1 MSYLQIVR
9 HLLIFAVMNSRPTM
23 EAIFEKRARSIYELL
38 DKGNMKRAI
47 QDCDKFIKKYPQAP
61 IAKALKTLCLI
72 RHGRSG
78 ETDKLIEACFQC
90 GPIDQLAMQALS
102 YCFRELGKPNMLVV
116 LYQRMLDQ
124 NPNNEEYMASLSL
137 SHGRAGD
144 FKMFGLQAMQLYKQV
159 PNERYYFWSVM
170 SNVFQA
176 HGQSESAMTVHLPL
190 AQKMTVKYI
199 KEHRNN
205 INDNII
211 QLYLF
216 ILKMGSHHN
225 EALRFL
231 QSDLIQPEIHSKI
244 YLAEEQLAAWERL
257 GRHEEAFEF
266 SKERIRMKKSDG
278 WPLWNKMIDNFLCLL
293 EANQERRK
301 RLFENFIEFFDERI
315 EERSTHLA
323 KLYLVEK
330 LIEKNLATVD
340 ELESFKLDVPAKLI
354 AKYFEAF
361 AHKPC
366 FFDDVRPFLKLV
378 IKSERND
385 FVSELAK
392 IAGDLPITFHDS
404 QIEMSFVKN
413 QEVVQKHVHLLHI
426 CSVVGCYSNLSTP
439 DLLQFSKQLLILF
452 DRARRYNTTQSHSSA
467 YPSDGYLSLAVH
479 FIWLLYIMK
488 QDDHW
493 LYRLAIL
500 LEQRLSLGKPNY
512 EFVFRLSKVYSL
524 LGCPGAL
531 LRVFNGSDIKMIM
544 MESLW
549 YMMNDQLTPWGFYRE
564 YIMWCTSCVE
574 FYSRTSRDVLDN
586 MVVALREG
594 NYMKSIEL
602 FRFRDAYDVSANNL
616 LCRVRRQYYHL
627 ISEFQDFETLRESFL
642 RAMTKDML
650 FDGER
655 IQLFYFNDRLSWL
668 DTVDRRD
675 HCVVS
680 QYLSLEELDSFHN
693 WNKCV
698 FAQMMIQTTL
708 QWTVLRLFCSLHELY
723 TLAEESS
730 FCEIQADPSSAGTN
744 DQTLYMAH
752 LKEDEPRPLRNAF
765 YHASQMRPIYADGVS
780 LDETQYEMVMYGSP
794 VCYFGLYCRG
804 HYFDLFELVLQTCLQ
819 YVQKAWLLVR
829 GVEAED
835 PRLKEDSLIFPKLD
849 NLKERMRT
857 MFCDHQFKENSDL
870 FPHMQLVHISFLLE
884 TFSLCMLVC
893 LAAKSIATLIYPHV
907 TKKTKKKN
915 FEGRTGLAQL
925 NENFAD
931 FCNVIALGTDT
942 PFQMIADM
950 QDLLEAESPLLRRS
964 CAKWSETMDMRRS
977 ASLFE
982 TNLRESY
989 SKSLKYMFLL
999 STNHHSMAAML
1010 LRSRGGGGGGTG
1022 GGGHVFFEIFI
1033 FYNSTYTYHAKSSNL
1048 HNSLTMIGVQSC
1060 SLATSAVVEQLY
1072 RAVLSSDLEMLCSS
1086 GQFSVANLSMVY
1098 PYLLTRVFGVDI
1110 GRALSHEGKNLL
1122 NKLVVDK
1129 RALDVF
1135 HMKLA
1140 SVETTSKVE
1149 PQQSVVESTTG
1160 TAGVGGG
1167 LHFENCTPS
1176 EKLMLVRC
1184 EVAKAISAWH
1194 HARRTGTPVKQRSYC
1209 AADSEQLV
1217 DDFCDALFMLC
1228 YGNFGFCVDLH
1239 ILPEVLLLYHNGPLI
1254 VQRLTMNGLYS
1265 VGEVADLMIRNAETS
1280 AEAYEERMWLII
1292 RREKTLQYLCAL
1304 APECSSLLIRSAVE
1318 QLKLLGFVLQASMC
1332 YYSFEKLLSTLLQ
1345 LIENN
1350 ETLLWFFQFVKLS
1363 QKPFNRYEPI
1373 LTQLKAHLLCQMET
1387 LASAAASND
1396 DTLPIGDLSLA
1407 LNSIKLFTKLRF
1419 LVGLRWTDD
1428 ECRVMMK
1435 LLLKKA
1441 EISTI
1446 GAQFHALGLVALIAF
1461 GCQQNDFITNFSD
1474 QLNQWFQYLIAREE
1488 DFDKCLSKDV
1498 NSGYGDVLLL
1508 IAIHIVCKSVKD
1520 LQRIVKRGLNIHVSV
1535 LPKHLDRI
1543 RERLP
1548 SFISDKQFIVRQAA
1562 KVRVTRELSAKITDV
1577 LPIDCVIAL
1586 LHWRAFSRYQ
1596 VHISDWIFKQLS
1608 QCCTPISDTTV
1619 ELIEMFVHSCLN
1631 PYIENEHASSSPI
1644 INPFAESKLIAFYK
1658 ETALQTEHFV
1668 MQVLLLYY
1676 ILYYENYYNEN
1687 IRKFDLIDTIPVQ
1700 YIIIQIELHGRDYS
1714 ALFIKILKCAV
1725 NLYSYLI
1732 FPMCLKIPRLA
1743 SDVPI
1748 PSVDAIREG
1757 LYLTCPH
1764 SYLFSNRSV
1773 DSSILS
1779 LAARCSKKFPK
1790 KSLAMLRKLRRCNP
1804 GGLFELLPELTN
1816 YVRYLLDSD
1825 VAFALQQEYL
1835 SLWNYMELFYSRKL
1849 HGHTVASLKPSGTG
1863 AKFYSHTSLCDD
1875 IKQIVVCDVRV
1886 FKVAPIFKILLRV
1899 LHCYFSAARLALEQ
1913 KIVINALVGGG
1924 KRKSA
1929 KTSTPTGFEDS
1940 NTSVSECVRQYAILN
1955 EVICIQALLDSCMPD
1970 DEQVSIEEREVLVHL
1985 CNFLHQVFIAEP
1997 LLIKAIH
2004 HQGYSTKLISIIVR
2018 NVPSMHVCFDW
2029 IKELITMSDLQIKIF
2044 SIELLSHLCVEHP
2057 IDKAYR
2063 CAEFLLNVLYTM
2075 IDKLESKQVLRFCSK
2090 ILQATMRICRVFQ
2103 PLVLLAYK
2111 LFDKASTIVNVNCGD
2126 AVHVLPT
2133 DSELREQEEQLDE
2146 DEKQSSQDAASLD
2159 IAAAAKNNLK
2169 NEKEQ
2174 FLTQVRSA
2182 FQQFIGHGLIDIA
2195 D

>member
-1 MSYLQIVR
+1 M
-9 HLLIFAVMNSRPTM
+9 SRPTM

-38 DKGNMKRAI
+38 DKGNVKRAI
-47 QDCDKFIKKYPQAP
+47 QDSDKFIKKYPQAP
-61 IAKALKTLCLI
+61 VAKALKTLCLI
-72 RHGRSG
+72 RYGRSG
-78 ETDKLIEACFQC
+78 EADKLIEACFQC

-102 YCFRELGKPNMLVV
+102 YCFRELGKPHMLVV

-124 NPNNEEYMASLSL
+124 NPNNEDYMASLSL

-159 PNERYYFWSVM
+159 PNEKYYFWSVV
-170 SNVFQA
+170 SNVLQA
-176 HGQSESAMTVHLPL
+176 HGQSESAMTLHLPL

-231 QSDLIQPEIHSKI
+231 QSDLIQPEIHLKM
-244 YLAEEQLAAWERL
+244 YLAEEQLAVWERL
-257 GRHEEAFEF
+257 GRHEEALEF
-266 SKERIRMKKSDG
+266 SKERIRMKTDG
-278 WPLWNKMIDNFLCLL
+278 WPFWNKMIDNFLCLL
-293 EANQERRK
+293 EVNQERRK
-301 RLFENFIEFFDERI
+301 RLFENFVEFFNERI
-315 EERSTHLA
+315 EERSSHLA
-323 KLYLVEK
+323 RLYLVEK

-378 IKSERND
+378 TESEKND

-392 IAGDLPITFHDS
+392 IVGDLPITFHDS
-404 QIEMSFVKN
+404 QIDMSFTKN
-413 QEVVQKHVHLLHI
+413 QDDVQRHVHLLHI
-426 CSVVGCYSNLSTP
+426 CSVIGCYANLSA
-439 DLLQFSKQLLILF
+439 LELVQFSKQLLILF
-452 DRARRYNTTQSHSSA
+452 ERARRSNATQNSSGI

-493 LYRLAIL
+493 LYRLAVL
-500 LEQRLSLGKPNY
+500 LEQRLSFGKPNY
-512 EFVFRLSKVYSL
+512 EFVFRLTKIYSL

-531 LRVFNGSDIKMIM
+531 LRVFNGSDIKLIM
-544 MESLW
+544 MESL

-564 YIMWCTSCVE
+564 YVMWCTNCVE
-574 FYSRTSRDVLDN
+574 FYSRASRDIMDN
-586 MVVALREG
+586 MLVALREG
-594 NYMKSIEL
+594 NYLKSIEI
-602 FRFRDAYDVSANNL
+602 FRFRDAYEVSANSL
-616 LCRVRRQYYHL
+616 FCRIRRQYYHL
-627 ISEFQDFETLRESFL
+627 ISEFQDFETLRETFL
-642 RAMTKDML
+642 RAMTKDAL
-650 FDGER
+650 FAE
-655 IQLFYFNDRLSWL
+655 DRLNWL

-675 HCVVS
+675 YRVIS
-680 QYLSLEELDSFHN
+680 QYLSLEEVDSFHS

-698 FAQMMIQTTL
+698 FAQMMIQTTF

-730 FCEIQADPSSAGTN
+730 FCEIQADPASGSGSGSAGTGEP
-744 DQTLYMAH
+744 TLYMAH
-752 LKEDEPRPLRNAF
+752 LKEDEPRPLRNALH
-765 YHASQMRPIYADGVS
+765 HASQMRPIYADGIS

-804 HYFDLFELVLQTCLQ
+804 HYFDLFELVLQTCLH

-829 GVEAED
+829 GVESDD
-835 PRLKEDSLIFPKLD
+835 PRLKEDSSIFPPLD
-849 NLKERMRT
+849 NLKERLRT
-857 MFCDHQFKENSDL
+857 MFCDHQFKEDSDL

-893 LAAKSIATLIYPHV
+893 LAVKSIATLIYPHV
-907 TKKTKKKN
+907 TRKTKKKN
-915 FEGRTGLAQL
+915 SEGKSGLAQL
-925 NENFAD
+925 NDNFAD

-950 QDLLEAESPLLRRS
+950 QDLLEAESSLLRQS
-964 CAKWSETMDMRRS
+964 CTKWCEMMDMRKS
-977 ASLFE
+977 AALFE

-989 SKSLKYMFLL
+989 AKSLKYLFLL

-1010 LRSRGGGGGGTG
+1010 LRSRGAGGVATG
-1022 GGGHVFFEIFI
+1022 GVFFFI
-1033 FYNSTYTYHAKSSNL
+1033 LKNYLDFFFNL
-1048 HNSLTMIGVQSC
+1048 HTVSSFARQFFCFFLLFLFTDQLKHFSITHGLQTIIPCC
-1060 SLATSAVVEQLY
+1060 SLFFLFFIHFCNKPICKSEIVFAEVVEQLY
-1072 RAVLSSDLEMLCSS
+1072 RAVLSSDLDMLCSS
-1086 GQFSVANLSMVY
+1086 GHFSVENLSMVY
-1098 PYLLTRVFGVDI
+1098 PYLLTRVFGVDM
-1110 GRALSHEGKNLL
+1110 GRSLSPEGKNLL

-1129 RALDVF
+1129 RALEVF
-1135 HMKLA
+1135 RMKLA
-1140 SVETTSKVE
+1140 SVETPGKVQ
-1149 PQQSVVESTTG
+1149 PPMIVELT
-1160 TAGVGGG
+1160 TAGDGG

-1176 EKLMLVRC
+1176 QKLMLVRC
-1184 EVAKAISAWH
+1184 EVAKGISAWH
-1194 HARRTGTPVKQRSYC
+1194 QARRTGTPVKQRSYC
-1209 AADSEQLV
+1209 AADSERLV
-1217 DDFCDALFMLC
+1217 DDFADALFMLC
-1228 YGNFGFCVDLH
+1228 Y
-1239 ILPEVLLLYHNGPLI
+1239 
-1254 VQRLTMNGLYS
+1254 
-1265 VGEVADLMIRNAETS
+1265 VADLMIRNAETS

-1304 APECSSLLIRSAVE
+1304 TPECSSLFIRSAVE

-1373 LTQLKAHLLCQMET
+1373 LSQLKAHLLRKMES
-1387 LASAAASND
+1387 LASAAASTD
-1396 DTLPIGDLSLA
+1396 DTLLISDLSLA

-1428 ECRVMMK
+1428 ECSVMMN

-1474 QLNQWFQYLIAREE
+1474 QLNQWFQYLIAKEE

-1548 SFISDKQFIVRQAA
+1548 SIISDKQFIVRQAA

-1596 VHISDWIFKQLS
+1596 VHISDWIFKQLA
-1608 QCCTPISDTTV
+1608 QCCTPISETTV

-1631 PYIENEHASSSPI
+1631 LYIENENAPSSPV

-1668 MQVLLLYY
+1668 MQALLLYY

-1687 IRKFDLIDTIPVQ
+1687 IRKFVQ
-1700 YIIIQIELHGRDYS
+1700 YIVIQIELHGRDYS

-1732 FPMCLKIPRLA
+1732 FPLCLKIPRLA

-1748 PSVDAIREG
+1748 PSVDAIRE
-1757 LYLTCPH
+1757 
-1764 SYLFSNRSV
+1764 
-1773 DSSILS
+1773 
-1779 LAARCSKKFPK
+1779 AARCSKKFPK

-1804 GGLFELLPELTN
+1804 GGLFELLPELTD
-1816 YVRYLLDSD
+1816 YARHLLDND

-1835 SLWNYMELFYSRKL
+1835 SLWNYVELFYSRKL

-1863 AKFYSHTSLCDD
+1863 VKFYSHTSLCDD
-1875 IKQIVVCDVRV
+1875 IKQIVVCDERV

-1899 LHCYFSAARLALEQ
+1899 LHCYFSAARLAVEQ
-1913 KIVINALVGGG
+1913 KIVINTLVGGG
-1924 KRKSA
+1924 KRKPGRSC
-1929 KTSTPTGFEDS
+1929 STPAIFEEN
-1940 NTSVSECVRQYAILN
+1940 NTSVGESVRKYAILN
-1955 EVICIQALLDSCMPD
+1955 EVLCIQTLLDSCMPD
-1970 DEQVSIEEREVLVHL
+1970 NEQISIEEREVLVHL

-1997 LLIKAIH
+1997 MLIKAIH

-2029 IKELITMSDLQIKIF
+2029 IKQLITMSDLQIKIF
-2044 SIELLSHLCVEHP
+2044 SVELLSHLCVEHP
-2057 IDKAYR
+2057 IEKAYR

-2075 IDKLESKQVLRFCSK
+2075 LDKLESKQVLLFCSK
-2090 ILQATMRICRVFQ
+2090 ILQAVMRICRIFQ
-2103 PLVLLAYK
+2103 SLVVLAYK
-2111 LFDKASTIVNVNCGD
+2111 LFDKACIIVNVNCGG
-2126 AVHVLPT
+2126 AIPVLPMT
-2133 DSELREQEEQLDE
+2133 NELKKRNQVEQEHLEAEEQSLF
-2146 DEKQSSQDAASLD
+2146 DAAVSD
-2159 IAAAAKNNLK
+2159 TTIITAFQGRNLQT
-2169 NEKEQ
+2169 EKEQ
-2174 FLTQVRSA
+2174 FLIQVRSA
-2182 FQQFIGHGLIDIA
+2182 FQHFIGHVKNE
-2195 D
+2195 

>member
-1 MSYLQIVR
+1 MSYLQIVQ
-9 HLLIFAVMNSRPTM
+9 HLR
-23 EAIFEKRARSIYELL
+23 IYVTPNNGSNIRKACTIYLRYLL
-38 DKGNMKRAI
+38 DKGNVKRAI
-47 QDCDKFIKKYPQAP
+47 QDSDKFIKKYPQAP
-61 IAKALKTLCLI
+61 VAKALKTLCLI
-72 RHGRSG
+72 RYGRSG
-78 ETDKLIEACFQC
+78 EADKLIEACFQC

-102 YCFRELGKPNMLVV
+102 YCFRELGKPHMLVV

-124 NPNNEEYMASLSL
+124 NPNNEDYMASLSL

-144 FKMFGLQAMQLYKQV
+144 FKMFGLQSMQLYKQV
-159 PNERYYFWSVM
+159 PNEKYYFWSVV
-170 SNVFQA
+170 SNVLQA
-176 HGQSESAMTVHLPL
+176 HGQSESAMTLHLPL

-231 QSDLIQPEIHSKI
+231 QSDLIQPEIHLKM
-244 YLAEEQLAAWERL
+244 YLAEEQLAVWERL
-257 GRHEEAFEF
+257 GRHEEALEF
-266 SKERIRMKKSDG
+266 SKERIRMKTDG
-278 WPLWNKMIDNFLCLL
+278 WPFWNKMIDNFLCLL
-293 EANQERRK
+293 EVNQERRK
-301 RLFENFIEFFDERI
+301 RLFENFVEFFNERI
-315 EERSTHLA
+315 EERSSHLA
-323 KLYLVEK
+323 RLYLVEK

-378 IKSERND
+378 TESEKND

-392 IAGDLPITFHDS
+392 IIGDLPITFHDPH
-404 QIEMSFVKN
+404 IDMSFIKN
-413 QEVVQKHVHLLHI
+413 QDDVQRHVHLLHI
-426 CSVVGCYSNLSTP
+426 CSVIGCYANLSS
-439 DLLQFSKQLLILF
+439 LELVQFSKQLLILF
-452 DRARRYNTTQSHSSA
+452 DKARRCNTIQNSSGI

-493 LYRLAIL
+493 LYRLAVL
-500 LEQRLSLGKPNY
+500 LEQRLSFGKPNY
-512 EFVFRLSKVYSL
+512 EFVFRLTKIYSL

-531 LRVFNGSDIKMIM
+531 LRVFNGSDIKLIM
-544 MESLW
+544 MESL

-564 YIMWCTSCVE
+564 YVMWCTNCVE
-574 FYSRTSRDVLDN
+574 FYSRASRDIMDN
-586 MVVALREG
+586 MLVALREG
-594 NYMKSIEL
+594 NYLKSIEI
-602 FRFRDAYDVSANNL
+602 FRFRDAYEVSANSL
-616 LCRVRRQYYHL
+616 FCRIRRQYYHL

-642 RAMTKDML
+642 RAMTKDAL
-650 FDGER
+650 FAE
-655 IQLFYFNDRLSWL
+655 DRLNWL

-675 HCVVS
+675 YRVIS
-680 QYLSLEELDSFHN
+680 QYLSLEEVDSFHS

-698 FAQMMIQTTL
+698 FAQMMIQTTF

-730 FCEIQADPSSAGTN
+730 FCEIQADPSSGSAGTGEP
-744 DQTLYMAH
+744 TLYMAH
-752 LKEDEPRPLRNAF
+752 LKEDEPRPLRNALH
-765 YHASQMRPIYADGVS
+765 HASQMRPIYADGIS

-804 HYFDLFELVLQTCLQ
+804 HYFDLFELVLQTCLH

-829 GVEAED
+829 GVESDD
-835 PRLKEDSLIFPKLD
+835 PRLKEDSSIFPPLD
-849 NLKERMRT
+849 KLKERLRT
-857 MFCDHQFKENSDL
+857 MFCDHQFKEDSDL

-893 LAAKSIATLIYPHV
+893 LAVKSITTLIYPHV
-907 TKKTKKKN
+907 TRKTKKKN
-915 FEGRTGLAQL
+915 SEGKSGLAQL
-925 NENFAD
+925 NDNFAD

-950 QDLLEAESPLLRRS
+950 QDMLEAESSLLRHS
-964 CAKWSETMDMRRS
+964 CTKWCEMMDMRKS
-977 ASLFE
+977 AALFE

-989 SKSLKYMFLL
+989 AKSLKYLFLL

-1010 LRSRGGGGGGTG
+1010 LRSRGAGGVATG
-1022 GGGHVFFEIFI
+1022 GAE
-1033 FYNSTYTYHAKSSNL
+1033 
-1048 HNSLTMIGVQSC
+1048 
-1060 SLATSAVVEQLY
+1060 VVEQLY
-1072 RAVLSSDLEMLCSS
+1072 RAVLSSDLDVLCSS
-1086 GQFSVANLSMVY
+1086 GHFSVENLSMVY

-1110 GRALSHEGKNLL
+1110 GRSLSPEGKNLL

-1129 RALDVF
+1129 RALEVF
-1135 HMKLA
+1135 RMKLA
-1140 SVETTSKVE
+1140 SVETPGKVE
-1149 PQQSVVESTTG
+1149 PPMIVELT
-1160 TAGVGGG
+1160 TAGDGG

-1176 EKLMLVRC
+1176 QKLMLVRC
-1184 EVAKAISAWH
+1184 EVAKGISAWH
-1194 HARRTGTPVKQRSYC
+1194 QARRTGTPVKQRSYC
-1209 AADSEQLV
+1209 AADSERLV
-1217 DDFCDALFMLC
+1217 DDFADALFMLC
-1228 YGNFGFCVDLH
+1228 Y
-1239 ILPEVLLLYHNGPLI
+1239 
-1254 VQRLTMNGLYS
+1254 
-1265 VGEVADLMIRNAETS
+1265 VADLMIRNAETS

-1304 APECSSLLIRSAVE
+1304 TPECSSLFIRSAVE

-1373 LTQLKAHLLCQMET
+1373 LTQLKAHLLRKMES
-1387 LASAAASND
+1387 LASAAASTD
-1396 DTLPIGDLSLA
+1396 DTLLINDLSLA

-1428 ECRVMMK
+1428 ECSVMMN

-1446 GAQFHALGLVALIAF
+1446 GAQFHALGLVVLIAF

-1474 QLNQWFQYLIAREE
+1474 QLNQWFQYLIAKEE

-1548 SFISDKQFIVRQAA
+1548 SIISDKQFIVRQAA

-1596 VHISDWIFKQLS
+1596 VHISDWIFKQLA
-1608 QCCTPISDTTV
+1608 QCCTPISETTV

-1631 PYIENEHASSSPI
+1631 LYIENENAPSSPV

-1687 IRKFDLIDTIPVQ
+1687 IRKFVQ
-1700 YIIIQIELHGRDYS
+1700 YIVIQIELHGRDYS

-1732 FPMCLKIPRLA
+1732 FPLCLKIPRLA
-1743 SDVPI
+1743 SDVTI
-1748 PSVDAIREG
+1748 PSVDAIRE
-1757 LYLTCPH
+1757 
-1764 SYLFSNRSV
+1764 
-1773 DSSILS
+1773 
-1779 LAARCSKKFPK
+1779 AARCSKKFPK

-1804 GGLFELLPELTN
+1804 GGLFELLPELTD
-1816 YVRYLLDSD
+1816 YARHLLDND

-1835 SLWNYMELFYSRKL
+1835 SLWNYVELFYSRKL

-1863 AKFYSHTSLCDD
+1863 VKFYSHTSLCDD
-1875 IKQIVVCDVRV
+1875 IKQIVVCDERV

-1899 LHCYFSAARLALEQ
+1899 LHCYFSAARLAVEQ

-1924 KRKSA
+1924 KRKPGRSSSSPA
-1929 KTSTPTGFEDS
+1929 IFEEN
-1940 NTSVSECVRQYAILN
+1940 NTSVGESVRKYAILN
-1955 EVICIQALLDSCMPD
+1955 EVLCIQALLDSCMPEN
-1970 DEQVSIEEREVLVHL
+1970 EQISIEEREVLVHL

-1997 LLIKAIH
+1997 MLIKAIH

-2029 IKELITMSDLQIKIF
+2029 IKQLITMSDLQIKIF
-2044 SIELLSHLCVEHP
+2044 SVELLSHLCVEHP
-2057 IDKAYR
+2057 IEKAYR

-2075 IDKLESKQVLRFCSK
+2075 LDKLESKQVLLFYSK
-2090 ILQATMRICRVFQ
+2090 ILQAVMRICRIFQ
-2103 PLVLLAYK
+2103 SLVVLAYK
-2111 LFDKASTIVNVNCGD
+2111 LFDKACIIVNVNCGG
-2126 AVHVLPT
+2126 AIPVLPMT
-2133 DSELREQEEQLDE
+2133 NELKKRNQVEQGQLEAEERSLF
-2146 DEKQSSQDAASLD
+2146 DAAVSD
-2159 IAAAAKNNLK
+2159 TTIITAIQGRNLQT
-2169 NEKEQ
+2169 EKEQ
-2174 FLTQVRSA
+2174 FLIQVRSA
-2182 FQQFIGHGLIDIA
+2182 FQHFIGHGLIDIA

>member
-1 MSYLQIVR
+1 
-9 HLLIFAVMNSRPTM
+9 M
-23 EAIFEKRARSIYELL
+23 ENIETNIQTNYKYVVLANRSAFTNICHAQQWKQYSKSVHDLFTLL
-38 DKGNMKRAI
+38 DKGNVKRAI
-47 QDCDKFIKKYPQAP
+47 QDSDKFIKKYPQAP
-61 IAKALKTLCLI
+61 VAKALKTLCLI
-72 RHGRSG
+72 RYGRSG
-78 ETDKLIEACFQC
+78 EADKLIEACFQC

-102 YCFRELGKPNMLVV
+102 YCFRELGKPHMLVV

-124 NPNNEEYMASLSL
+124 NPNNEDYMASLSL

-144 FKMFGLQAMQLYKQV
+144 FKMFGLQSMQLYKQV
-159 PNERYYFWSVM
+159 PNEKYYFWSVV
-170 SNVFQA
+170 SNVLQA
-176 HGQSESAMTVHLPL
+176 HGQSESAMTLHLPL

-231 QSDLIQPEIHSKI
+231 QSDLIQPEIHLKM
-244 YLAEEQLAAWERL
+244 YLAEEQLAVWERL
-257 GRHEEAFEF
+257 GRHEEALEF
-266 SKERIRMKKSDG
+266 SKERIRMKLTLAFFLDELTDG
-278 WPLWNKMIDNFLCLL
+278 WPFWNKMIDNFLCLL
-293 EANQERRK
+293 EVNQERRK
-301 RLFENFIEFFDERI
+301 RLFENFVEFFNERI
-315 EERSTHLA
+315 EERSSHLA
-323 KLYLVEK
+323 RLYLVEK

-378 IKSERND
+378 TESEKND

-392 IAGDLPITFHDS
+392 IIGDLPITFRDS
-404 QIEMSFVKN
+404 QIDMSFIKN
-413 QEVVQKHVHLLHI
+413 QDDVQRHVHLLHI
-426 CSVVGCYSNLSTP
+426 CSVIGCYANLSS
-439 DLLQFSKQLLILF
+439 LELVQFSKQLLILF
-452 DRARRYNTTQSHSSA
+452 DRARRSNTTQNSSGI

-493 LYRLAIL
+493 LYRLAVL
-500 LEQRLSLGKPNY
+500 LEQR
-512 EFVFRLSKVYSL
+512 
-524 LGCPGAL
+524 AL
-531 LRVFNGSDIKMIM
+531 LRVFNGSDIKLIM
-544 MESLW
+544 MESL

-564 YIMWCTSCVE
+564 YVMWCTNCVE
-574 FYSRTSRDVLDN
+574 FYSRASRDIMDN
-586 MVVALREG
+586 MLVALREG
-594 NYMKSIEL
+594 NYLKSIEI
-602 FRFRDAYDVSANNL
+602 FRFRDAYEMSANNL
-616 LCRVRRQYYHL
+616 FCRIRRQYYHL
-627 ISEFQDFETLRESFL
+627 ISEFQDFETLRETFL
-642 RAMTKDML
+642 RAMIKDAL
-650 FDGER
+650 FAE
-655 IQLFYFNDRLSWL
+655 DRLNWL

-675 HCVVS
+675 YRVIS
-680 QYLSLEELDSFHN
+680 QYLSLEEVDSFHS

-698 FAQMMIQTTL
+698 FAQMMVQTTF

-730 FCEIQADPSSAGTN
+730 FCEIQADPASSSGSGSAGTGEP
-744 DQTLYMAH
+744 TLYMAH
-752 LKEDEPRPLRNAF
+752 LKEDEPRPLRNALH
-765 YHASQMRPIYADGVS
+765 HASQMRPIYADGIS

-804 HYFDLFELVLQTCLQ
+804 HYFDLFELVLQTCLH

-829 GVEAED
+829 GVESDD
-835 PRLKEDSLIFPKLD
+835 PRLKEDSSIFPPLD
-849 NLKERMRT
+849 NLKQRLRT
-857 MFCDHQFKENSDL
+857 MFCDHQFKEDSDL

-893 LAAKSIATLIYPHV
+893 LAVKSIITLIYPHV
-907 TKKTKKKN
+907 TRKTKKKN
-915 FEGRTGLAQL
+915 SEGKSGLAQL
-925 NENFAD
+925 NDNFAD

-950 QDLLEAESPLLRRS
+950 QDLLEAESSLLRQS
-964 CAKWSETMDMRRS
+964 CTKWCEMMDMRKS
-977 ASLFE
+977 AALFE

-989 SKSLKYMFLL
+989 AKSLKYLFLL

-1010 LRSRGGGGGGTG
+1010 LRSRGAGGVATG
-1022 GGGHVFFEIFI
+1022 GAYLCSFEFSDFASIYCVAYLSMVGGQ
-1033 FYNSTYTYHAKSSNL
+1033 SS
-1048 HNSLTMIGVQSC
+1048 
-1060 SLATSAVVEQLY
+1060 SAEVVEQLY
-1072 RAVLSSDLEMLCSS
+1072 RAVLSSDLDMLCSS
-1086 GQFSVANLSMVY
+1086 GHFSVENLSMVY

-1110 GRALSHEGKNLL
+1110 GRSLSPEGKNLL

-1129 RALDVF
+1129 RALEVF
-1135 HMKLA
+1135 RMKLA
-1140 SVETTSKVE
+1140 SVETPGKMEPPMIVE
-1149 PQQSVVESTTG
+1149 LT
-1160 TAGVGGG
+1160 TAGDGG

-1176 EKLMLVRC
+1176 QKLMLVRC
-1184 EVAKAISAWH
+1184 EVAKGISAWH
-1194 HARRTGTPVKQRSYC
+1194 QARRTGTPVKQRSYC
-1209 AADSEQLV
+1209 AADSERLV
-1217 DDFCDALFMLC
+1217 DDFADALFMLC
-1228 YGNFGFCVDLH
+1228 Y
-1239 ILPEVLLLYHNGPLI
+1239 
-1254 VQRLTMNGLYS
+1254 
-1265 VGEVADLMIRNAETS
+1265 VADLMIRNAETS

-1304 APECSSLLIRSAVE
+1304 TPECSSLFIRSAVE

-1373 LTQLKAHLLCQMET
+1373 LSQLKAHLLCKMES
-1387 LASAAASND
+1387 LASAAASTD
-1396 DTLPIGDLSLA
+1396 DTLLINDLSLA

-1428 ECRVMMK
+1428 ECSVMMN

-1446 GAQFHALGLVALIAF
+1446 GAQFHALGLVVLIAF

-1474 QLNQWFQYLIAREE
+1474 QLNQWFQYLIAKEE

-1548 SFISDKQFIVRQAA
+1548 SIISDKQFIVRQAA

-1596 VHISDWIFKQLS
+1596 VHISDWIFKQLA
-1608 QCCTPISDTTV
+1608 QCCTPISETTV

-1631 PYIENEHASSSPI
+1631 LYIENENAPSSPV

-1687 IRKFDLIDTIPVQ
+1687 IRKFVQ
-1700 YIIIQIELHGRDYS
+1700 YIVIQIELHGRDYS

-1732 FPMCLKIPRLA
+1732 FPLCLKIPRLA
-1743 SDVPI
+1743 SHVTI
-1748 PSVDAIREG
+1748 PSVDAIRE
-1757 LYLTCPH
+1757 
-1764 SYLFSNRSV
+1764 
-1773 DSSILS
+1773 
-1779 LAARCSKKFPK
+1779 AARCSKKFPK

-1804 GGLFELLPELTN
+1804 GGLFELLPELTD
-1816 YVRYLLDSD
+1816 YARHLLDKD

-1835 SLWNYMELFYSRKL
+1835 SLWNYVELFYSRKL

-1863 AKFYSHTSLCDD
+1863 VKFYSHTSLCDD
-1875 IKQIVVCDVRV
+1875 IKQIVVCDERV

-1899 LHCYFSAARLALEQ
+1899 LHCYFSAARLAVEQ
-1913 KIVINALVGGG
+1913 KIVINTLVGGG
-1924 KRKSA
+1924 KRKPGRSS
-1929 KTSTPTGFEDS
+1929 STPAIFEEN
-1940 NTSVSECVRQYAILN
+1940 NTSVGESVRKYAILN
-1955 EVICIQALLDSCMPD
+1955 EVLCIQTLLDSCMPD
-1970 DEQVSIEEREVLVHL
+1970 NEQISIEEREVLVHL

-1997 LLIKAIH
+1997 MLIKAIH

-2029 IKELITMSDLQIKIF
+2029 IKQLITMSDLQIKIF
-2044 SIELLSHLCVEHP
+2044 SVELLSHLCVEHP
-2057 IDKAYR
+2057 IEKAYR

-2075 IDKLESKQVLRFCSK
+2075 LDKLESKQVLLFYSK
-2090 ILQATMRICRVFQ
+2090 ILQAVMRICRIFQ
-2103 PLVLLAYK
+2103 SLVVLAYK
-2111 LFDKASTIVNVNCGD
+2111 LFDKACIIVNVNCGG
-2126 AVHVLPT
+2126 AIPVLPMT
-2133 DSELREQEEQLDE
+2133 NELKKPNQVEQEHLEAEEQ
-2146 DEKQSSQDAASLD
+2146 SPFDAAVSD
-2159 IAAAAKNNLK
+2159 TTIITTAIEGRNLQT
-2169 NEKEQ
+2169 EKEQ
-2174 FLTQVRSA
+2174 FLIQVRSA
-2182 FQQFIGHGLIDIA
+2182 FQHFIGHGLIDIA

>member
-1 MSYLQIVR
+1 M
-9 HLLIFAVMNSRPTM
+9 SRPTM

-38 DKGNMKRAI
+38 DKGNVKRAI
-47 QDCDKFIKKYPQAP
+47 QDSDKFIKKYPQAP
-61 IAKALKTLCLI
+61 VAKALKTLCLI
-72 RHGRSG
+72 RYGRSG
-78 ETDKLIEACFQC
+78 EADKLIEACFQC

-102 YCFRELGKPNMLVV
+102 YCFRELGKPHMLVV

-124 NPNNEEYMASLSL
+124 NPNNEDYMASLSL

-144 FKMFGLQAMQLYKQV
+144 FKMFGLQSMQLYKQV
-159 PNERYYFWSVM
+159 PNEKYYFWSV
-170 SNVFQA
+170 A
-176 HGQSESAMTVHLPL
+176 HGQSESAMTLHLPL

-231 QSDLIQPEIHSKI
+231 QSDLIQPEIHLKM
-244 YLAEEQLAAWERL
+244 YLAEEQLAVWERL
-257 GRHEEAFEF
+257 GRHEEALEF
-266 SKERIRMKKSDG
+266 SKERIRMKTDG
-278 WPLWNKMIDNFLCLL
+278 WPFWNKMIDNFLCLL
-293 EANQERRK
+293 EVNQERRK
-301 RLFENFIEFFDERI
+301 RLFENFVEFFNERI
-315 EERSTHLA
+315 EERSSHLA
-323 KLYLVEK
+323 RLYLVEK

-340 ELESFKLDVPAKLI
+340 ELESFKLDTI
-354 AKYFEAF
+354 Q
-361 AHKPC
+361 
-366 FFDDVRPFLKLV
+366 
-378 IKSERND
+378 N
-385 FVSELAK
+385 
-392 IAGDLPITFHDS
+392 
-404 QIEMSFVKN
+404 
-413 QEVVQKHVHLLHI
+413 
-426 CSVVGCYSNLSTP
+426 
-439 DLLQFSKQLLILF
+439 
-452 DRARRYNTTQSHSSA
+452 SSGI

-493 LYRLAIL
+493 LYRLAVL
-500 LEQRLSLGKPNY
+500 LEQRLSFGKPNY
-512 EFVFRLSKVYSL
+512 EFVFRLTKIYSL

-531 LRVFNGSDIKMIM
+531 LRVFNGSDIKLIM
-544 MESLW
+544 MESL

-564 YIMWCTSCVE
+564 YVMWCTNCVE
-574 FYSRTSRDVLDN
+574 FYSRASRDIMDN
-586 MVVALREG
+586 MLVALREG
-594 NYMKSIEL
+594 NYLKSIEI
-602 FRFRDAYDVSANNL
+602 FRFRDAYEVSANSL
-616 LCRVRRQYYHL
+616 FCRIRRQYYHL

-642 RAMTKDML
+642 RAMTKDAL
-650 FDGER
+650 FAE
-655 IQLFYFNDRLSWL
+655 DRLNWL

-675 HCVVS
+675 YRVIS
-680 QYLSLEELDSFHN
+680 QYLSLEEVDSFHS

-698 FAQMMIQTTL
+698 FAQMMIQTTF

-730 FCEIQADPSSAGTN
+730 FCEIQADPSSGSGSAGTGEP
-744 DQTLYMAH
+744 TLYMAH
-752 LKEDEPRPLRNAF
+752 LKEDEPRPMRNALH
-765 YHASQMRPIYADGVS
+765 HASQMRPIYADGIS

-804 HYFDLFELVLQTCLQ
+804 HYFDLFELVLQTCLH

-829 GVEAED
+829 GVESDD
-835 PRLKEDSLIFPKLD
+835 PRLKEDSSIFPPLD
-849 NLKERMRT
+849 KLKERLRT
-857 MFCDHQFKENSDL
+857 MFCDHQFKEDSDL

-893 LAAKSIATLIYPHV
+893 LAVKSITTLIYPHV
-907 TKKTKKKN
+907 TRKTKKKN
-915 FEGRTGLAQL
+915 SEGKSGLAQL
-925 NENFAD
+925 NDNFAD

-950 QDLLEAESPLLRRS
+950 QDMLEAESSLLRHS
-964 CAKWSETMDMRRS
+964 CTKWCEMMDMRKS
-977 ASLFE
+977 AALFE

-989 SKSLKYMFLL
+989 AKSLKYLFLL

-1010 LRSRGGGGGGTG
+1010 LRSRGAGGVATG
-1022 GGGHVFFEIFI
+1022 GVSIYCVAYLSMVGGQ
-1033 FYNSTYTYHAKSSNL
+1033 SS
-1048 HNSLTMIGVQSC
+1048 
-1060 SLATSAVVEQLY
+1060 SAEVVEQLY
-1072 RAVLSSDLEMLCSS
+1072 RAVLSSDLDVLCSS
-1086 GQFSVANLSMVY
+1086 GHFSVENLSMVY

-1110 GRALSHEGKNLL
+1110 GRSLSPEGKNLL

-1129 RALDVF
+1129 RALEVF
-1135 HMKLA
+1135 RMKLA
-1140 SVETTSKVE
+1140 SVETPGKVE
-1149 PQQSVVESTTG
+1149 PPTIVELT
-1160 TAGVGGG
+1160 TAGDGG

-1176 EKLMLVRC
+1176 QKLMLVRC
-1184 EVAKAISAWH
+1184 EVAKGISAWH
-1194 HARRTGTPVKQRSYC
+1194 QARRTGTPVKQRSYC
-1209 AADSEQLV
+1209 AADSERLV
-1217 DDFCDALFMLC
+1217 DDFADALFMLC
-1228 YGNFGFCVDLH
+1228 YGNFGLAVDLH

-1304 APECSSLLIRSAVE
+1304 TPECSSLFIRSAVE

-1373 LTQLKAHLLCQMET
+1373 LTQLKAHLLRKMES
-1387 LASAAASND
+1387 LASAAASTD
-1396 DTLPIGDLSLA
+1396 DTLLINDLSLA

-1428 ECRVMMK
+1428 ECSVMMN

-1446 GAQFHALGLVALIAF
+1446 GAQFHALGLVVLIAF

-1474 QLNQWFQYLIAREE
+1474 QLNQWFQYLIAKEE

-1548 SFISDKQFIVRQAA
+1548 SIISDKQFIVRQAA

-1596 VHISDWIFKQLS
+1596 VHISDWIFKQLA
-1608 QCCTPISDTTV
+1608 QCCTPISETTV

-1631 PYIENEHASSSPI
+1631 LYIENENAPSSPV

-1687 IRKFDLIDTIPVQ
+1687 IRKFVQ
-1700 YIIIQIELHGRDYS
+1700 YIVIQIELHGRDYS

-1732 FPMCLKIPRLA
+1732 FPLCLKIPRLA
-1743 SDVPI
+1743 SDVTI
-1748 PSVDAIREG
+1748 PSVDAIRE
-1757 LYLTCPH
+1757 
-1764 SYLFSNRSV
+1764 
-1773 DSSILS
+1773 
-1779 LAARCSKKFPK
+1779 AARCSKKFPK

-1804 GGLFELLPELTN
+1804 GGLFELLPELTD
-1816 YVRYLLDSD
+1816 YARHLLDND

-1835 SLWNYMELFYSRKL
+1835 SLWNYVELFYSRKL

-1863 AKFYSHTSLCDD
+1863 VKFYSHTSLCDD
-1875 IKQIVVCDVRV
+1875 IKQIVVCDERV

-1899 LHCYFSAARLALEQ
+1899 LHCYFSAARLAVEQ

-1924 KRKSA
+1924 KRKPGRSSSSSA
-1929 KTSTPTGFEDS
+1929 IFEEN
-1940 NTSVSECVRQYAILN
+1940 NTSVGESVRKYAILN
-1955 EVICIQALLDSCMPD
+1955 EVLCIQALLDSCMPEN
-1970 DEQVSIEEREVLVHL
+1970 EQISIEEREVLVHL

-1997 LLIKAIH
+1997 MLIKAIH

-2029 IKELITMSDLQIKIF
+2029 IKQLITMSDLQIKIF
-2044 SIELLSHLCVEHP
+2044 SVELLSHLCVEHP
-2057 IDKAYR
+2057 IEKAYR

-2075 IDKLESKQVLRFCSK
+2075 LDKLESKQVLLFYSK
-2090 ILQATMRICRVFQ
+2090 ILQAVMRICRIFQ
-2103 PLVLLAYK
+2103 SLVVLAYK
-2111 LFDKASTIVNVNCGD
+2111 LFDKACIIVNVNCGGTIP
-2126 AVHVLPT
+2126 VLPMT
-2133 DSELREQEEQLDE
+2133 NELKKRNQVEQEHLEAEEQSLF
-2146 DEKQSSQDAASLD
+2146 DAAVSD
-2159 IAAAAKNNLK
+2159 TTIITAIEGRNLQT
-2169 NEKEQ
+2169 EKEQ
-2174 FLTQVRSA
+2174 FLIQVRSA
-2182 FQQFIGHGLIDIA
+2182 FQHFIGHGLIDIA

>member
-1 MSYLQIVR
+1 MKSIQNNYKYVVL
-9 HLLIFAVMNSRPTM
+9 AN
-23 EAIFEKRARSIYELL
+23 RSAFTNICHTQQWKQYSKSVHDLFTLL
-38 DKGNMKRAI
+38 DKGNVKRAI
-47 QDCDKFIKKYPQAP
+47 QDSDKFIKKYPQAP
-61 IAKALKTLCLI
+61 VAKALKTLCLI
-72 RHGRSG
+72 RYGRSG
-78 ETDKLIEACFQC
+78 EADKLIEACFQC

-102 YCFRELGKPNMLVV
+102 YCFRELGKPHMLVV

-124 NPNNEEYMASLSL
+124 NPNNEDYMASLSL

-144 FKMFGLQAMQLYKQV
+144 FKMFGLQSMQLYKQV
-159 PNERYYFWSVM
+159 PNEKYYFWSV
-170 SNVFQA
+170 A
-176 HGQSESAMTVHLPL
+176 HGQSESAMTLHLPL

-231 QSDLIQPEIHSKI
+231 QSDLIQPEIHLKM
-244 YLAEEQLAAWERL
+244 YLAEEQLAVWERL
-257 GRHEEAFEF
+257 GRHEEALEF
-266 SKERIRMKKSDG
+266 SKERIRMKTDG
-278 WPLWNKMIDNFLCLL
+278 WPFWNKMIDNFLCLL
-293 EANQERRK
+293 EVNQERRK
-301 RLFENFIEFFDERI
+301 RLFENFVEFFNERI
-315 EERSTHLA
+315 EERSSHLA
-323 KLYLVEK
+323 RLYLVEK

-340 ELESFKLDVPAKLI
+340 ELESFKLDTI
-354 AKYFEAF
+354 Q
-361 AHKPC
+361 
-366 FFDDVRPFLKLV
+366 
-378 IKSERND
+378 N
-385 FVSELAK
+385 
-392 IAGDLPITFHDS
+392 
-404 QIEMSFVKN
+404 
-413 QEVVQKHVHLLHI
+413 
-426 CSVVGCYSNLSTP
+426 
-439 DLLQFSKQLLILF
+439 
-452 DRARRYNTTQSHSSA
+452 SSGI

-493 LYRLAIL
+493 LYRLAVL
-500 LEQRLSLGKPNY
+500 LEQRLSFGKPNY
-512 EFVFRLSKVYSL
+512 EFVFRLTKIYSL

-531 LRVFNGSDIKMIM
+531 LRVFNGSDIKLIM
-544 MESLW
+544 MESL

-564 YIMWCTSCVE
+564 YVMWCTNCVE
-574 FYSRTSRDVLDN
+574 FYSRASRDIMDN
-586 MVVALREG
+586 MLVALREG
-594 NYMKSIEL
+594 NYLKSIEI
-602 FRFRDAYDVSANNL
+602 FRFRDAYEVSANSL
-616 LCRVRRQYYHL
+616 FCRIRRQYYHL

-642 RAMTKDML
+642 RAMTKDAL
-650 FDGER
+650 FAE
-655 IQLFYFNDRLSWL
+655 DRLNWL

-675 HCVVS
+675 YRVIS
-680 QYLSLEELDSFHN
+680 QYLSLEEVDSFHS

-698 FAQMMIQTTL
+698 FAQMMIQTTF

-730 FCEIQADPSSAGTN
+730 FCEIQADPSSGSAGTGEP
-744 DQTLYMAH
+744 TLYMAH
-752 LKEDEPRPLRNAF
+752 LKEDEPRPLRNALH
-765 YHASQMRPIYADGVS
+765 HASQMRPIYADGIS

-804 HYFDLFELVLQTCLQ
+804 HYFDLFELVLQTCLH

-829 GVEAED
+829 GVESDD
-835 PRLKEDSLIFPKLD
+835 PRLKEDSSIFPPLD
-849 NLKERMRT
+849 KLKERLRT
-857 MFCDHQFKENSDL
+857 MFCDHQFKEDSDL

-893 LAAKSIATLIYPHV
+893 LAVKSITTLIYPHV
-907 TKKTKKKN
+907 TRKTKKKN
-915 FEGRTGLAQL
+915 SEGKSGLAQL
-925 NENFAD
+925 NDNFAD

-950 QDLLEAESPLLRRS
+950 QDLLEAESSLLRHS
-964 CAKWSETMDMRRS
+964 CTKWCEMMDMRKS
-977 ASLFE
+977 AALFE
-982 TNLRESY
+982 TNLRE
-989 SKSLKYMFLL
+989 
-999 STNHHSMAAML
+999 T
-1010 LRSRGGGGGGTG
+1010 
-1022 GGGHVFFEIFI
+1022 E
-1033 FYNSTYTYHAKSSNL
+1033 
-1048 HNSLTMIGVQSC
+1048 
-1060 SLATSAVVEQLY
+1060 VVEQLY
-1072 RAVLSSDLEMLCSS
+1072 RAVLSSDLDVLCSS
-1086 GQFSVANLSMVY
+1086 GHFSVENLSMVY

-1110 GRALSHEGKNLL
+1110 GRSLSPEGKNLL

-1129 RALDVF
+1129 RALEVF
-1135 HMKLA
+1135 RMKLA
-1140 SVETTSKVE
+1140 SVETPGKVE
-1149 PQQSVVESTTG
+1149 PPMIVELT
-1160 TAGVGGG
+1160 TAGDGG

-1176 EKLMLVRC
+1176 QKLMLVRC
-1184 EVAKAISAWH
+1184 EVAKGISAWH
-1194 HARRTGTPVKQRSYC
+1194 QARRTGTPVKQRSYC
-1209 AADSEQLV
+1209 AADSERLV
-1217 DDFCDALFMLC
+1217 DDFADALFMLC
-1228 YGNFGFCVDLH
+1228 Y
-1239 ILPEVLLLYHNGPLI
+1239 
-1254 VQRLTMNGLYS
+1254 
-1265 VGEVADLMIRNAETS
+1265 VADLMIRNAETS

-1304 APECSSLLIRSAVE
+1304 TPECSSLFIRSAVE

-1373 LTQLKAHLLCQMET
+1373 LTQLKAHLLRKMES
-1387 LASAAASND
+1387 LASAAASTD
-1396 DTLPIGDLSLA
+1396 DTLLINDLSLA

-1428 ECRVMMK
+1428 ECSVMMN

-1446 GAQFHALGLVALIAF
+1446 GAQFHALGLVVLIAF

-1474 QLNQWFQYLIAREE
+1474 QLNQWFQYLIAKEE

-1548 SFISDKQFIVRQAA
+1548 SIISDKQFIVRQAA

-1596 VHISDWIFKQLS
+1596 VHISDWIFKQLA
-1608 QCCTPISDTTV
+1608 QCCTPISETTV

-1631 PYIENEHASSSPI
+1631 LYIENENAPSSPV

-1687 IRKFDLIDTIPVQ
+1687 IRKFVQ
-1700 YIIIQIELHGRDYS
+1700 YIVIQIELHGRDYS

-1732 FPMCLKIPRLA
+1732 FPLCLKIPRLA
-1743 SDVPI
+1743 SDVTI
-1748 PSVDAIREG
+1748 PSVDAIRE
-1757 LYLTCPH
+1757 
-1764 SYLFSNRSV
+1764 
-1773 DSSILS
+1773 
-1779 LAARCSKKFPK
+1779 AARCSKKFPK

-1804 GGLFELLPELTN
+1804 GGLFELLPELTD
-1816 YVRYLLDSD
+1816 YARHLLDSD

-1835 SLWNYMELFYSRKL
+1835 SLWNYVELFYSRKL

-1863 AKFYSHTSLCDD
+1863 VKFYSHTSLCDD
-1875 IKQIVVCDVRV
+1875 IKQIVVCDERV

-1899 LHCYFSAARLALEQ
+1899 LHCYFSAARLAVEQ

-1924 KRKSA
+1924 KRKPGRSSSSPA
-1929 KTSTPTGFEDS
+1929 IFEEN
-1940 NTSVSECVRQYAILN
+1940 NTSVGESVRNYAILN
-1955 EVICIQALLDSCMPD
+1955 EVLCIQALLDSCMPEN
-1970 DEQVSIEEREVLVHL
+1970 EQISIEEREVLVHL

-1997 LLIKAIH
+1997 MLIKAIH

-2029 IKELITMSDLQIKIF
+2029 IKQLITMSDLQIKIF
-2044 SIELLSHLCVEHP
+2044 SVELLSHLCVEHP
-2057 IDKAYR
+2057 IEKAYR

-2075 IDKLESKQVLRFCSK
+2075 LDKLESKQVLLFYSK
-2090 ILQATMRICRVFQ
+2090 ILQAVMRICRIFQ
-2103 PLVLLAYK
+2103 SLVVLAYK
-2111 LFDKASTIVNVNCGD
+2111 LFDKACIIVNVNCGG
-2126 AVHVLPT
+2126 AIPVLPMT
-2133 DSELREQEEQLDE
+2133 NELKKRNQVEQEQLE
-2146 DEKQSSQDAASLD
+2146 AEERSLFDAAVSD
-2159 IAAAAKNNLK
+2159 TTIITAIQGRNLQT
-2169 NEKEQ
+2169 EKEQ
-2174 FLTQVRSA
+2174 FLIQVRSA
-2182 FQQFIGHGLIDIA
+2182 FQHFIGHGLIDIA

>member
-1 MSYLQIVR
+1 MKSIQNNYKYVVL
-9 HLLIFAVMNSRPTM
+9 AN
-23 EAIFEKRARSIYELL
+23 RSAFTNICHTQQWKQYSKSVHDLFTLL
-38 DKGNMKRAI
+38 DKGNVKRAI
-47 QDCDKFIKKYPQAP
+47 QDSDKFIKKYPQAP
-61 IAKALKTLCLI
+61 VAKALKTLCLI
-72 RHGRSG
+72 RYGRSG
-78 ETDKLIEACFQC
+78 EADKLIEACFQC

-102 YCFRELGKPNMLVV
+102 YCFRELGKPHMLVV

-124 NPNNEEYMASLSL
+124 NPNNEDYMASLSL

-144 FKMFGLQAMQLYKQV
+144 FKMFGLQSMQLYKQV
-159 PNERYYFWSVM
+159 PNEKYYFWSVV
-170 SNVFQA
+170 SNVLQA
-176 HGQSESAMTVHLPL
+176 HGQSESAMTLHLPL

-231 QSDLIQPEIHSKI
+231 QSDLIQPEIHLKM
-244 YLAEEQLAAWERL
+244 YLAEEQLAVWERL
-257 GRHEEAFEF
+257 GRHEEALEF
-266 SKERIRMKKSDG
+266 SKERIRMKTDG
-278 WPLWNKMIDNFLCLL
+278 WPFWNKMIDNFLCLL
-293 EANQERRK
+293 EVNQERRK
-301 RLFENFIEFFDERI
+301 RLFENFVEFFNERI
-315 EERSTHLA
+315 EERSSHLA
-323 KLYLVEK
+323 RLYLVEK

-378 IKSERND
+378 TESEKND

-392 IAGDLPITFHDS
+392 IIGDLPITFHDPH
-404 QIEMSFVKN
+404 IDMSFIKN
-413 QEVVQKHVHLLHI
+413 QDDVQRHVHLLHI
-426 CSVVGCYSNLSTP
+426 CSVIGCYANLSS
-439 DLLQFSKQLLILF
+439 LELVQFSKQLLILF
-452 DRARRYNTTQSHSSA
+452 DKARRCNTIQNSSGI

-493 LYRLAIL
+493 LYRLAVL
-500 LEQRLSLGKPNY
+500 LEQRLSFGKPNY
-512 EFVFRLSKVYSL
+512 EFVFRLTKIYSL

-531 LRVFNGSDIKMIM
+531 LRVFNGSDIKLIM
-544 MESLW
+544 MESL

-564 YIMWCTSCVE
+564 YVMWCTNCVE
-574 FYSRTSRDVLDN
+574 FYSRASRDIMDN
-586 MVVALREG
+586 MLVALREG
-594 NYMKSIEL
+594 NYLKSIEI
-602 FRFRDAYDVSANNL
+602 FRFRDAYEVSANSL
-616 LCRVRRQYYHL
+616 FCRIRRQYYHL

-642 RAMTKDML
+642 RAMTKDAL
-650 FDGER
+650 FAE
-655 IQLFYFNDRLSWL
+655 DRLNWL

-675 HCVVS
+675 YRVIS
-680 QYLSLEELDSFHN
+680 QYLSLEEVDSFHS

-698 FAQMMIQTTL
+698 FAQMMIQTTF

-730 FCEIQADPSSAGTN
+730 FCEIQADPSSGSAGTGEP
-744 DQTLYMAH
+744 TLYMAH
-752 LKEDEPRPLRNAF
+752 LKEDEPRPLRNALH
-765 YHASQMRPIYADGVS
+765 HASQMRPIYADGIS

-804 HYFDLFELVLQTCLQ
+804 HYFDLFELVLQTCLH

-829 GVEAED
+829 GVESDD
-835 PRLKEDSLIFPKLD
+835 PRLKEDSSIFPPLD
-849 NLKERMRT
+849 KLKERLRT
-857 MFCDHQFKENSDL
+857 MFCDHQFKEDSDL

-893 LAAKSIATLIYPHV
+893 LAVKSITTLIYPHV
-907 TKKTKKKN
+907 TRKTKKKN
-915 FEGRTGLAQL
+915 SEGKSGLAQL
-925 NENFAD
+925 NDNFAD

-950 QDLLEAESPLLRRS
+950 QDLLEAESSLLRHS
-964 CAKWSETMDMRRS
+964 CTKWCEMMDMRKS
-977 ASLFE
+977 AALFE
-982 TNLRESY
+982 TNLRE
-989 SKSLKYMFLL
+989 
-999 STNHHSMAAML
+999 T
-1010 LRSRGGGGGGTG
+1010 
-1022 GGGHVFFEIFI
+1022 E
-1033 FYNSTYTYHAKSSNL
+1033 
-1048 HNSLTMIGVQSC
+1048 
-1060 SLATSAVVEQLY
+1060 VVEQLY
-1072 RAVLSSDLEMLCSS
+1072 RAVLSSDLDVLCSS
-1086 GQFSVANLSMVY
+1086 GHFSVENLSMVY

-1110 GRALSHEGKNLL
+1110 GRSLSPEGKNLL

-1129 RALDVF
+1129 RALEVF
-1135 HMKLA
+1135 RMKLA
-1140 SVETTSKVE
+1140 SVETPGKVE
-1149 PQQSVVESTTG
+1149 PPMIVELT
-1160 TAGVGGG
+1160 TAGDGG

-1176 EKLMLVRC
+1176 QKLMLVRC
-1184 EVAKAISAWH
+1184 EVAKGISAWH
-1194 HARRTGTPVKQRSYC
+1194 QARRTGTPVKQRSYC
-1209 AADSEQLV
+1209 AADSERLV
-1217 DDFCDALFMLC
+1217 DDFADALFMLC
-1228 YGNFGFCVDLH
+1228 Y
-1239 ILPEVLLLYHNGPLI
+1239 
-1254 VQRLTMNGLYS
+1254 
-1265 VGEVADLMIRNAETS
+1265 VADLMIRNAETS

-1304 APECSSLLIRSAVE
+1304 TPECSSLFIRSAVE

-1373 LTQLKAHLLCQMET
+1373 LTQLKAHLLRKMES
-1387 LASAAASND
+1387 LASAAASTD
-1396 DTLPIGDLSLA
+1396 DTLLINDLSLA

-1428 ECRVMMK
+1428 ECSVMMN

-1446 GAQFHALGLVALIAF
+1446 GAQFHALGLVVLIAF

-1474 QLNQWFQYLIAREE
+1474 QLNQWFQYLIAKEE

-1548 SFISDKQFIVRQAA
+1548 SIISDKQFIVRQAA

-1596 VHISDWIFKQLS
+1596 VHISDWIFKQLA
-1608 QCCTPISDTTV
+1608 QCCTPISETTV

-1631 PYIENEHASSSPI
+1631 LYIENENAPSSPV

-1687 IRKFDLIDTIPVQ
+1687 IRKFVQ
-1700 YIIIQIELHGRDYS
+1700 YIVIQIELHGRDYS

-1732 FPMCLKIPRLA
+1732 FPLCLKIPRLA
-1743 SDVPI
+1743 SDVTI
-1748 PSVDAIREG
+1748 PSVDAIRE
-1757 LYLTCPH
+1757 
-1764 SYLFSNRSV
+1764 
-1773 DSSILS
+1773 
-1779 LAARCSKKFPK
+1779 AARCSKKFPK

-1804 GGLFELLPELTN
+1804 GGLFELLPELTD
-1816 YVRYLLDSD
+1816 YARHLLDSD

-1835 SLWNYMELFYSRKL
+1835 SLWNYVELFYSRKL

-1863 AKFYSHTSLCDD
+1863 VKFYSHTSLCDD
-1875 IKQIVVCDVRV
+1875 IKQIVVCDERV

-1899 LHCYFSAARLALEQ
+1899 LHCYFSAARLAVEQ

-1924 KRKSA
+1924 KRKPGRSSSSPA
-1929 KTSTPTGFEDS
+1929 IFEEN
-1940 NTSVSECVRQYAILN
+1940 NTSVGESVRNYAILN
-1955 EVICIQALLDSCMPD
+1955 EVLCIQALLDSCMPEN
-1970 DEQVSIEEREVLVHL
+1970 EQISIEEREVLVHL

-1997 LLIKAIH
+1997 MLIKAIH

-2029 IKELITMSDLQIKIF
+2029 IKQLITMSDLQIKIF
-2044 SIELLSHLCVEHP
+2044 SVELLSHLCVEHP
-2057 IDKAYR
+2057 IEKAYR

-2075 IDKLESKQVLRFCSK
+2075 LDKLESKQVLLFYSK
-2090 ILQATMRICRVFQ
+2090 ILQAVMRICRIFQ
-2103 PLVLLAYK
+2103 SLVVLAYK
-2111 LFDKASTIVNVNCGD
+2111 LFDKACIIVNVNCGG
-2126 AVHVLPT
+2126 AIPVLPMT
-2133 DSELREQEEQLDE
+2133 NELKKRNQVEQEQLE
-2146 DEKQSSQDAASLD
+2146 AEERSLFDAAVSD
-2159 IAAAAKNNLK
+2159 TTIITAIQGRNLQT
-2169 NEKEQ
+2169 EKEQ
-2174 FLTQVRSA
+2174 FLIQVRSA
-2182 FQQFIGHGLIDIA
+2182 FQHFIGHGLIDIA

>member
-1 MSYLQIVR
+1 MSYLQIVQ
-9 HLLIFAVMNSRPTM
+9 HLR
-23 EAIFEKRARSIYELL
+23 IYVTPNNGSNIRKACTIYLRYLL
-38 DKGNMKRAI
+38 DKGNVKRAI
-47 QDCDKFIKKYPQAP
+47 QDSDKFIKKYPQAP
-61 IAKALKTLCLI
+61 VAKALKTLCLI
-72 RHGRSG
+72 RYGRSG
-78 ETDKLIEACFQC
+78 EADKLIEACFQC

-102 YCFRELGKPNMLVV
+102 YCFRELGKPHMLVV

-124 NPNNEEYMASLSL
+124 NPNNEDYMASLSL

-144 FKMFGLQAMQLYKQV
+144 FKMFGLQSMQLYKQV
-159 PNERYYFWSVM
+159 PNEKYYFWSVV
-170 SNVFQA
+170 SNVLQA
-176 HGQSESAMTVHLPL
+176 HGQSESAMTLHLPL

-231 QSDLIQPEIHSKI
+231 QSDLIQPEIHLKM
-244 YLAEEQLAAWERL
+244 YLAEEQLAVWERL
-257 GRHEEAFEF
+257 GRHEEALEF
-266 SKERIRMKKSDG
+266 SKERIRMKLTVAFLDELTDG
-278 WPLWNKMIDNFLCLL
+278 WPFWNKMIDNFLCLL
-293 EANQERRK
+293 EVNQERRK
-301 RLFENFIEFFDERI
+301 RLFENFVEFFNERI
-315 EERSTHLA
+315 EERSSHLA
-323 KLYLVEK
+323 RLYLVEK

-378 IKSERND
+378 TESEKND

-392 IAGDLPITFHDS
+392 IIGDLPITFHDPH
-404 QIEMSFVKN
+404 IDMSFIKN
-413 QEVVQKHVHLLHI
+413 QDDVQRHVHLLHI
-426 CSVVGCYSNLSTP
+426 CSVIGCYANLSS
-439 DLLQFSKQLLILF
+439 LELVQFSKQLLILF
-452 DRARRYNTTQSHSSA
+452 DKARRCNTIQNSSGI

-493 LYRLAIL
+493 LYRLAVL
-500 LEQRLSLGKPNY
+500 LEQRLSFGKPNY
-512 EFVFRLSKVYSL
+512 EFVFRLTKIYSL

-531 LRVFNGSDIKMIM
+531 LRVFNGSDIKLIM
-544 MESLW
+544 MESL

-564 YIMWCTSCVE
+564 YVMWCTNCVE
-574 FYSRTSRDVLDN
+574 FYSRASRDIMDN
-586 MVVALREG
+586 MLVALREG
-594 NYMKSIEL
+594 NYLKSIEI
-602 FRFRDAYDVSANNL
+602 FRFRDAYEVSANSL
-616 LCRVRRQYYHL
+616 FCRIRRQYYHL

-642 RAMTKDML
+642 RAMTKDAL
-650 FDGER
+650 FAE
-655 IQLFYFNDRLSWL
+655 DRLNWL

-675 HCVVS
+675 YRVIS
-680 QYLSLEELDSFHN
+680 QYLSLEEVDSFHS

-698 FAQMMIQTTL
+698 FAQMMIQTTF

-730 FCEIQADPSSAGTN
+730 FCEIQADPSSGSAGTGEP
-744 DQTLYMAH
+744 TLYMAH
-752 LKEDEPRPLRNAF
+752 LKEDEPRPLRNALH
-765 YHASQMRPIYADGVS
+765 HASQMRPIYADGIS

-804 HYFDLFELVLQTCLQ
+804 HYFDLFELVLQTCLH

-829 GVEAED
+829 GVESDD
-835 PRLKEDSLIFPKLD
+835 PRLKEDSSIFPPLD
-849 NLKERMRT
+849 KLKERLRT
-857 MFCDHQFKENSDL
+857 MFCDHQFKEDSDL

-893 LAAKSIATLIYPHV
+893 LAVKSITTLIYPHV
-907 TKKTKKKN
+907 TRKTKKKN
-915 FEGRTGLAQL
+915 SEGKSGLAQL
-925 NENFAD
+925 NDNFAD

-950 QDLLEAESPLLRRS
+950 QDMLEAESSLLRHS
-964 CAKWSETMDMRRS
+964 CTKWCEMMDMRKS
-977 ASLFE
+977 AALFE

-989 SKSLKYMFLL
+989 AKSLKYLFLL

-1010 LRSRGGGGGGTG
+1010 LRSRGAGGVATG
-1022 GGGHVFFEIFI
+1022 GAE
-1033 FYNSTYTYHAKSSNL
+1033 
-1048 HNSLTMIGVQSC
+1048 
-1060 SLATSAVVEQLY
+1060 VVEQLY
-1072 RAVLSSDLEMLCSS
+1072 RAVLSSDLDVLCSS
-1086 GQFSVANLSMVY
+1086 GHFSVENLSMVY

-1110 GRALSHEGKNLL
+1110 GRSLSPEGKNLL

-1129 RALDVF
+1129 RALEVF
-1135 HMKLA
+1135 RMKLA
-1140 SVETTSKVE
+1140 SVETPGKVE
-1149 PQQSVVESTTG
+1149 PPMIVELT
-1160 TAGVGGG
+1160 TAGDGG

-1176 EKLMLVRC
+1176 QKLMLVRC
-1184 EVAKAISAWH
+1184 EVAKGISAWH
-1194 HARRTGTPVKQRSYC
+1194 QARRTGTPVKQRSYC
-1209 AADSEQLV
+1209 AADSERLV
-1217 DDFCDALFMLC
+1217 DDFADALFMLC
-1228 YGNFGFCVDLH
+1228 Y
-1239 ILPEVLLLYHNGPLI
+1239 
-1254 VQRLTMNGLYS
+1254 
-1265 VGEVADLMIRNAETS
+1265 VADLMIRNAETS

-1304 APECSSLLIRSAVE
+1304 TPECSSLFIRSAVE

-1373 LTQLKAHLLCQMET
+1373 LTQLKAHLLRKMES
-1387 LASAAASND
+1387 LASAAASTD
-1396 DTLPIGDLSLA
+1396 DTLLINDLSLA

-1428 ECRVMMK
+1428 ECSVMMN

-1446 GAQFHALGLVALIAF
+1446 GAQFHALGLVVLIAF

-1474 QLNQWFQYLIAREE
+1474 QLNQWFQYLIAKEE

-1548 SFISDKQFIVRQAA
+1548 SIISDKQFIVRQAA

-1596 VHISDWIFKQLS
+1596 VHISDWIFKQLA
-1608 QCCTPISDTTV
+1608 QCCTPISETTV

-1631 PYIENEHASSSPI
+1631 LYIENENAPSSPV

-1687 IRKFDLIDTIPVQ
+1687 IRKFVQ
-1700 YIIIQIELHGRDYS
+1700 YIVIQIELHGRDYS

-1732 FPMCLKIPRLA
+1732 FPLCLKIPRLA
-1743 SDVPI
+1743 SDVTI
-1748 PSVDAIREG
+1748 PSVDAIRE
-1757 LYLTCPH
+1757 
-1764 SYLFSNRSV
+1764 
-1773 DSSILS
+1773 
-1779 LAARCSKKFPK
+1779 AARCSKKFPK

-1804 GGLFELLPELTN
+1804 GGLFELLPELTD
-1816 YVRYLLDSD
+1816 YARHLLDND

-1835 SLWNYMELFYSRKL
+1835 SLWNYVELFYSRKL

-1863 AKFYSHTSLCDD
+1863 VKFYSHTSLCDD
-1875 IKQIVVCDVRV
+1875 IKQIVVCDERV

-1899 LHCYFSAARLALEQ
+1899 LHCYFSAARLAVEQ

-1924 KRKSA
+1924 KRKPGRSSSSPA
-1929 KTSTPTGFEDS
+1929 IFEEN
-1940 NTSVSECVRQYAILN
+1940 NTSVGESVRKYAILN
-1955 EVICIQALLDSCMPD
+1955 EVLCIQALLDSCMPEN
-1970 DEQVSIEEREVLVHL
+1970 EQISIEEREVLVHL

-1997 LLIKAIH
+1997 MLIKAIH

-2029 IKELITMSDLQIKIF
+2029 IKQLITMSDLQIKIF
-2044 SIELLSHLCVEHP
+2044 SVELLSHLCVEHP
-2057 IDKAYR
+2057 IEKAYR

-2075 IDKLESKQVLRFCSK
+2075 LDKLESKQVLLFYSK
-2090 ILQATMRICRVFQ
+2090 ILQAVMRICRIFQ
-2103 PLVLLAYK
+2103 SLVVLAYK
-2111 LFDKASTIVNVNCGD
+2111 LFDKACIIVNVNCGG
-2126 AVHVLPT
+2126 AIPVLPMT
-2133 DSELREQEEQLDE
+2133 NELKKRNQVEQGQLEAEERSLF
-2146 DEKQSSQDAASLD
+2146 DAAVSD
-2159 IAAAAKNNLK
+2159 TTIITAIQGRNLQT
-2169 NEKEQ
+2169 EKEQ
-2174 FLTQVRSA
+2174 FLIQVRSA
-2182 FQQFIGHGLIDIA
+2182 FQHFIGHGLIDIA

>member
-1 MSYLQIVR
+1 MSYLQIVQ
-9 HLLIFAVMNSRPTM
+9 HLR
-23 EAIFEKRARSIYELL
+23 IYVTPNNGSNIRKACTIYLRYLL
-38 DKGNMKRAI
+38 DKGNVKRAI
-47 QDCDKFIKKYPQAP
+47 QDSDKFIKKYPQAP
-61 IAKALKTLCLI
+61 VAKALKTLCLI
-72 RHGRSG
+72 RYGRSG
-78 ETDKLIEACFQC
+78 EADKLIEACFQC

-102 YCFRELGKPNMLVV
+102 YCFRELGKPHMLVV

-124 NPNNEEYMASLSL
+124 NPNNEDYMASLSL

-144 FKMFGLQAMQLYKQV
+144 FKMFGLQSMQLYKQV
-159 PNERYYFWSVM
+159 PNEKYYFWSV
-170 SNVFQA
+170 A
-176 HGQSESAMTVHLPL
+176 HGQSESAMTLHLPL

-231 QSDLIQPEIHSKI
+231 QSDLIQPEIHLKM
-244 YLAEEQLAAWERL
+244 YLAEEQLAVWERL
-257 GRHEEAFEF
+257 GRHEEALEF
-266 SKERIRMKKSDG
+266 SKERIRMKTDG
-278 WPLWNKMIDNFLCLL
+278 WPFWNKMIDNFLCLL
-293 EANQERRK
+293 EVNQERRK
-301 RLFENFIEFFDERI
+301 RLFENFVEFFNERI
-315 EERSTHLA
+315 EERSSHLA
-323 KLYLVEK
+323 RLYLVEK

-340 ELESFKLDVPAKLI
+340 ELESFKLDTI
-354 AKYFEAF
+354 Q
-361 AHKPC
+361 
-366 FFDDVRPFLKLV
+366 
-378 IKSERND
+378 N
-385 FVSELAK
+385 
-392 IAGDLPITFHDS
+392 
-404 QIEMSFVKN
+404 
-413 QEVVQKHVHLLHI
+413 
-426 CSVVGCYSNLSTP
+426 
-439 DLLQFSKQLLILF
+439 
-452 DRARRYNTTQSHSSA
+452 SSGI

-493 LYRLAIL
+493 LYRLAVL
-500 LEQRLSLGKPNY
+500 LEQRLSFGKPNY
-512 EFVFRLSKVYSL
+512 EFVFRLTKIYSL

-531 LRVFNGSDIKMIM
+531 LRVFNGSDIKLIM
-544 MESLW
+544 MESL

-564 YIMWCTSCVE
+564 YVMWCTNCVE
-574 FYSRTSRDVLDN
+574 FYSRASRDIMDN
-586 MVVALREG
+586 MLVALREG
-594 NYMKSIEL
+594 NYLKSIEI
-602 FRFRDAYDVSANNL
+602 FRFRDAYEVSANSL
-616 LCRVRRQYYHL
+616 FCRIRRQYYHL

-642 RAMTKDML
+642 RAMTKDAL
-650 FDGER
+650 FAE
-655 IQLFYFNDRLSWL
+655 DRLNWL

-675 HCVVS
+675 YRVIS
-680 QYLSLEELDSFHN
+680 QYLSLEEVDSFHS

-698 FAQMMIQTTL
+698 FAQMMIQTTF

-730 FCEIQADPSSAGTN
+730 FCEIQADPSSGSAGTGEP
-744 DQTLYMAH
+744 TLYMAH
-752 LKEDEPRPLRNAF
+752 LKEDEPRPLRNALH
-765 YHASQMRPIYADGVS
+765 HASQMRPIYADGIS

-804 HYFDLFELVLQTCLQ
+804 HYFDLFELVLQTCLH

-829 GVEAED
+829 GVESDD
-835 PRLKEDSLIFPKLD
+835 PRLKEDSSIFPPLD
-849 NLKERMRT
+849 KLKERLRT
-857 MFCDHQFKENSDL
+857 MFCDHQFKEDSDL

-893 LAAKSIATLIYPHV
+893 LAVKSITTLIYPHV
-907 TKKTKKKN
+907 TRKTKKKN
-915 FEGRTGLAQL
+915 SEGKSGLAQL
-925 NENFAD
+925 NDNFAD

-950 QDLLEAESPLLRRS
+950 QDMLEAESSLLRHS
-964 CAKWSETMDMRRS
+964 CTKWCEMMDMRKS
-977 ASLFE
+977 AALFE

-989 SKSLKYMFLL
+989 AKSLKYLFLL

-1010 LRSRGGGGGGTG
+1010 LRSRGAGGVATG
-1022 GGGHVFFEIFI
+1022 GAE
-1033 FYNSTYTYHAKSSNL
+1033 
-1048 HNSLTMIGVQSC
+1048 
-1060 SLATSAVVEQLY
+1060 VVEQLY
-1072 RAVLSSDLEMLCSS
+1072 RAVLSSDLDVLCSS
-1086 GQFSVANLSMVY
+1086 GHFSVENLSMVY

-1110 GRALSHEGKNLL
+1110 GRSLSPEGKNLL

-1129 RALDVF
+1129 RALEVF
-1135 HMKLA
+1135 RMKLA
-1140 SVETTSKVE
+1140 SVETPGKVE
-1149 PQQSVVESTTG
+1149 PPMIVELT
-1160 TAGVGGG
+1160 TAGDGG

-1176 EKLMLVRC
+1176 QKLMLVRC
-1184 EVAKAISAWH
+1184 EVAKGISAWH
-1194 HARRTGTPVKQRSYC
+1194 QARRTGTPVKQRSYC
-1209 AADSEQLV
+1209 AADSERLV
-1217 DDFCDALFMLC
+1217 DDFADALFMLC
-1228 YGNFGFCVDLH
+1228 Y
-1239 ILPEVLLLYHNGPLI
+1239 
-1254 VQRLTMNGLYS
+1254 
-1265 VGEVADLMIRNAETS
+1265 VADLMIRNAETS

-1304 APECSSLLIRSAVE
+1304 TPECSSLFIRSAVE

-1373 LTQLKAHLLCQMET
+1373 LTQLKAHLLRKMES
-1387 LASAAASND
+1387 LASAAASTD
-1396 DTLPIGDLSLA
+1396 DTLLINDLSLA

-1428 ECRVMMK
+1428 ECSVMMN

-1446 GAQFHALGLVALIAF
+1446 GAQFHALGLVVLIAF

-1474 QLNQWFQYLIAREE
+1474 QLNQWFQYLIAKEE

-1548 SFISDKQFIVRQAA
+1548 SIISDKQFIVRQAA

-1596 VHISDWIFKQLS
+1596 VHISDWIFKQLA
-1608 QCCTPISDTTV
+1608 QCCTPISETTV

-1631 PYIENEHASSSPI
+1631 LYIENENAPSSPV

-1687 IRKFDLIDTIPVQ
+1687 IRKFVQ
-1700 YIIIQIELHGRDYS
+1700 YIVIQIELHGRDYS

-1732 FPMCLKIPRLA
+1732 FPLCLKIPRLA
-1743 SDVPI
+1743 SDVTI
-1748 PSVDAIREG
+1748 PSVDAIRE
-1757 LYLTCPH
+1757 
-1764 SYLFSNRSV
+1764 
-1773 DSSILS
+1773 
-1779 LAARCSKKFPK
+1779 AARCSKKFPK

-1804 GGLFELLPELTN
+1804 GGLFELLPELTD
-1816 YVRYLLDSD
+1816 YARHLLDND

-1835 SLWNYMELFYSRKL
+1835 SLWNYVELFYSRKL

-1863 AKFYSHTSLCDD
+1863 VKFYSHTSLCDD
-1875 IKQIVVCDVRV
+1875 IKQIVVCDERV

-1899 LHCYFSAARLALEQ
+1899 LHCYFSAARLAVEQ

-1924 KRKSA
+1924 KRKPGRSSSSPA
-1929 KTSTPTGFEDS
+1929 IFEEN
-1940 NTSVSECVRQYAILN
+1940 NTSVGESVRKYAILN
-1955 EVICIQALLDSCMPD
+1955 EVLCIQALLDSCMPEN
-1970 DEQVSIEEREVLVHL
+1970 EQISIEEREVLVHL

-1997 LLIKAIH
+1997 MLIKAIH

-2029 IKELITMSDLQIKIF
+2029 IKQLITMSDLQIKIF
-2044 SIELLSHLCVEHP
+2044 SVELLSHLCVEHP
-2057 IDKAYR
+2057 IEKAYR

-2075 IDKLESKQVLRFCSK
+2075 LDKLESKQVLLFYSK
-2090 ILQATMRICRVFQ
+2090 ILQAVMRICRIFQ
-2103 PLVLLAYK
+2103 SLVVLAYK
-2111 LFDKASTIVNVNCGD
+2111 LFDKACIIVNVNCGG
-2126 AVHVLPT
+2126 AIPVLPMT
-2133 DSELREQEEQLDE
+2133 NELKKRNQVEQGQLEAEERSLF
-2146 DEKQSSQDAASLD
+2146 DAAVSD
-2159 IAAAAKNNLK
+2159 TTIITAIQGRNLQT
-2169 NEKEQ
+2169 EKEQ
-2174 FLTQVRSA
+2174 FLIQVRSA
-2182 FQQFIGHGLIDIA
+2182 FQHFIGHGLIDIA

>member
-1 MSYLQIVR
+1 LKCSFLLYLFNFNF
-9 HLLIFAVMNSRPTM
+9 LEYMSRPTM

-38 DKGNMKRAI
+38 DKGNVKRAI
-47 QDCDKFIKKYPQAP
+47 QDSDKFIKKYPQAP
-61 IAKALKTLCLI
+61 VAKALKTLCLI
-72 RHGRSG
+72 RYGRSG
-78 ETDKLIEACFQC
+78 EADKLIEACFQC

-102 YCFRELGKPNMLVV
+102 YCFRELGKPHMLVV

-124 NPNNEEYMASLSL
+124 NPNNEDYMASLSL

-144 FKMFGLQAMQLYKQV
+144 FKMFGLQSMQLYKQV
-159 PNERYYFWSVM
+159 PNEKYYFWSVV
-170 SNVFQA
+170 SNVLQA
-176 HGQSESAMTVHLPL
+176 HGQSESAMTLHLPL

-231 QSDLIQPEIHSKI
+231 QSDLIQPEIHLKM
-244 YLAEEQLAAWERL
+244 YLAEEQLAVWERL
-257 GRHEEAFEF
+257 GRHEEALEF
-266 SKERIRMKKSDG
+266 SKERIRMKTDG
-278 WPLWNKMIDNFLCLL
+278 WPFWNKMIDNFLCLL
-293 EANQERRK
+293 EVNQERRK
-301 RLFENFIEFFDERI
+301 RLFENFVEFFNERI
-315 EERSTHLA
+315 EERSSHLA
-323 KLYLVEK
+323 RLYLVEK

-378 IKSERND
+378 TESEKND

-392 IAGDLPITFHDS
+392 IVGDLPITFHDS
-404 QIEMSFVKN
+404 HIDMSFIKN
-413 QEVVQKHVHLLHI
+413 QDDVQRHVHLLHI
-426 CSVVGCYSNLSTP
+426 CSVIGCYANLSA
-439 DLLQFSKQLLILF
+439 LELVQFSKQLLILF
-452 DRARRYNTTQSHSSA
+452 DKARRCNTIQNSSGI

-493 LYRLAIL
+493 LYRLAVL
-500 LEQRLSLGKPNY
+500 LEQRLSFGKPNY
-512 EFVFRLSKVYSL
+512 EFVFRLTKIYSL

-531 LRVFNGSDIKMIM
+531 LRVFNGSDIKLIM

-564 YIMWCTSCVE
+564 YVMWCTNCVE
-574 FYSRTSRDVLDN
+574 FYSRASRDIMDN
-586 MVVALREG
+586 MLVALREG
-594 NYMKSIEL
+594 NYLKSIEI
-602 FRFRDAYDVSANNL
+602 FRFRDAYEVSANSL
-616 LCRVRRQYYHL
+616 FCRIRRQYYHL

-642 RAMTKDML
+642 RAMTKDAL
-650 FDGER
+650 FAE
-655 IQLFYFNDRLSWL
+655 DRLNWL

-675 HCVVS
+675 YRVIS
-680 QYLSLEELDSFHN
+680 QYLSLEEVDSFHS

-698 FAQMMIQTTL
+698 FAQMMIQTTF

-730 FCEIQADPSSAGTN
+730 FCEIQADPSSGSGSAGTGEP
-744 DQTLYMAH
+744 TLYMAH
-752 LKEDEPRPLRNAF
+752 LKEDEPHPLRNALH
-765 YHASQMRPIYADGVS
+765 HASQMRPIYADGIS

-804 HYFDLFELVLQTCLQ
+804 HYFDLFELVLQTCLH

-829 GVEAED
+829 GVESDD
-835 PRLKEDSLIFPKLD
+835 PRLKEDSSIFPPLD
-849 NLKERMRT
+849 KLKERLRT
-857 MFCDHQFKENSDL
+857 MFCDHQFKEDSDL

-893 LAAKSIATLIYPHV
+893 LAVKSITTLIYPHV
-907 TKKTKKKN
+907 TRKTKKKN
-915 FEGRTGLAQL
+915 SEGKSGLAQL
-925 NENFAD
+925 NDNFAD

-950 QDLLEAESPLLRRS
+950 QDLLEAESSLLRHS
-964 CAKWSETMDMRRS
+964 CTKWCEMMDMRKS
-977 ASLFE
+977 AALFE

-989 SKSLKYMFLL
+989 AKSLKYLFLL

-1010 LRSRGGGGGGTG
+1010 LRSRGAGGVATG
-1022 GGGHVFFEIFI
+1022 GGVSIYCVAYLSMVGGQ
-1033 FYNSTYTYHAKSSNL
+1033 SS
-1048 HNSLTMIGVQSC
+1048 
-1060 SLATSAVVEQLY
+1060 SAEVVEQLY
-1072 RAVLSSDLEMLCSS
+1072 RAVLSSDLDVLCSS
-1086 GQFSVANLSMVY
+1086 GHFSVENLSMVY

-1110 GRALSHEGKNLL
+1110 GRSLSPEGKNLL

-1129 RALDVF
+1129 RALEVF
-1135 HMKLA
+1135 RMKLA
-1140 SVETTSKVE
+1140 SVETPGKVE
-1149 PQQSVVESTTG
+1149 PPTIVELT
-1160 TAGVGGG
+1160 TAGDGG

-1176 EKLMLVRC
+1176 QKLMLVRC
-1184 EVAKAISAWH
+1184 EVAKGISAWH
-1194 HARRTGTPVKQRSYC
+1194 QARRTGTPVKQRSYC
-1209 AADSEQLV
+1209 AADSERLV
-1217 DDFCDALFMLC
+1217 DDFADALFMLC
-1228 YGNFGFCVDLH
+1228 YGNFGLAVDLH

-1304 APECSSLLIRSAVE
+1304 TPECSSLFIRSAVE

-1373 LTQLKAHLLCQMET
+1373 LTQLKAHLLRKMES
-1387 LASAAASND
+1387 LASAAASTD
-1396 DTLPIGDLSLA
+1396 DTLLINDLSLA

-1428 ECRVMMK
+1428 ECSVMMN

-1446 GAQFHALGLVALIAF
+1446 GAQFHALGLVVLIAF

-1474 QLNQWFQYLIAREE
+1474 QLNQWFQYLIAKEE

-1548 SFISDKQFIVRQAA
+1548 SIISDKQFIVRQAA

-1596 VHISDWIFKQLS
+1596 VHISDWIFKQLA
-1608 QCCTPISDTTV
+1608 QCCTPISETTV

-1631 PYIENEHASSSPI
+1631 LYIENENAPSSPV

-1687 IRKFDLIDTIPVQ
+1687 IRKFVQ
-1700 YIIIQIELHGRDYS
+1700 YIVIQIELHGRDYS

-1732 FPMCLKIPRLA
+1732 FPLCLKIPRLA
-1743 SDVPI
+1743 SDVTI
-1748 PSVDAIREG
+1748 PSVDAIRE
-1757 LYLTCPH
+1757 
-1764 SYLFSNRSV
+1764 
-1773 DSSILS
+1773 
-1779 LAARCSKKFPK
+1779 AARCSKKFPK

-1804 GGLFELLPELTN
+1804 GGLFELLPELTD
-1816 YVRYLLDSD
+1816 YARHLLDND

-1835 SLWNYMELFYSRKL
+1835 SLWNYVELFYSRKL

-1863 AKFYSHTSLCDD
+1863 VKFYSHTSLCDD
-1875 IKQIVVCDVRV
+1875 IKQIVVCDERV

-1899 LHCYFSAARLALEQ
+1899 LHCYFSAARLAVEQ

-1924 KRKSA
+1924 KRKPGRSSSSPA
-1929 KTSTPTGFEDS
+1929 IFEEN
-1940 NTSVSECVRQYAILN
+1940 NTSVGESVRKYAILN
-1955 EVICIQALLDSCMPD
+1955 EVLCIQALLDSCMPVN
-1970 DEQVSIEEREVLVHL
+1970 EQISIEEREVLVHL

-1997 LLIKAIH
+1997 MLIKAIH

-2029 IKELITMSDLQIKIF
+2029 IKQLITMSDLQIKIF
-2044 SIELLSHLCVEHP
+2044 SVELLSHLCVEHP
-2057 IDKAYR
+2057 IEKAYR

-2075 IDKLESKQVLRFCSK
+2075 LDKLESKQVLLFYSK
-2090 ILQATMRICRVFQ
+2090 ILQAVMRICRIFQ
-2103 PLVLLAYK
+2103 SLVVLAYK
-2111 LFDKASTIVNVNCGD
+2111 LFDKACIIVNVNCGGTIP
-2126 AVHVLPT
+2126 VLPMT
-2133 DSELREQEEQLDE
+2133 NELKKRNQVEQEHFEAEEQSLF
-2146 DEKQSSQDAASLD
+2146 DAAVSD
-2159 IAAAAKNNLK
+2159 TTIVTAIEGRNLQT
-2169 NEKEQ
+2169 EKEQ
-2174 FLTQVRSA
+2174 FLIQVRSA
-2182 FQQFIGHGLIDIA
+2182 FQHFIGHGLIDIA

>member
-1 MSYLQIVR
+1 MKSIQNNYKYVVL
-9 HLLIFAVMNSRPTM
+9 AN
-23 EAIFEKRARSIYELL
+23 RSAFTNICHTQQWKQYSKSVHDLFTLL
-38 DKGNMKRAI
+38 DKGNVKRAI
-47 QDCDKFIKKYPQAP
+47 QDSDKFIKKYPQAP
-61 IAKALKTLCLI
+61 VAKALKTLCLI
-72 RHGRSG
+72 RYGRSG
-78 ETDKLIEACFQC
+78 EADKLIEACFQC

-102 YCFRELGKPNMLVV
+102 YCFRELGKPHMLVV

-124 NPNNEEYMASLSL
+124 NPNNEDYMASLSL

-144 FKMFGLQAMQLYKQV
+144 FKMFGLQSMQLYKQV
-159 PNERYYFWSVM
+159 PNEKYYFWSVV
-170 SNVFQA
+170 SNVLQA
-176 HGQSESAMTVHLPL
+176 HGQSESAMTLHLPL

-231 QSDLIQPEIHSKI
+231 QSDLIQPEIHLKM
-244 YLAEEQLAAWERL
+244 YLAEEQLAVWERL
-257 GRHEEAFEF
+257 GRHEEALEF
-266 SKERIRMKKSDG
+266 SKERIRMKLTVAFLDELTDG
-278 WPLWNKMIDNFLCLL
+278 WPFWNKMIDNFLCLL
-293 EANQERRK
+293 EVNQERRK
-301 RLFENFIEFFDERI
+301 RLFENFVEFFNERI
-315 EERSTHLA
+315 EERSSHLA
-323 KLYLVEK
+323 RLYLVEK

-378 IKSERND
+378 TESEKND

-392 IAGDLPITFHDS
+392 IIGDLPITFHDPH
-404 QIEMSFVKN
+404 IDMSFIKN
-413 QEVVQKHVHLLHI
+413 QDDVQRHVHLLHI
-426 CSVVGCYSNLSTP
+426 CSVIGCYANLSS
-439 DLLQFSKQLLILF
+439 LELVQFSKQLLILF
-452 DRARRYNTTQSHSSA
+452 DKARRCNTIQNSSGI

-493 LYRLAIL
+493 LYRLAVL
-500 LEQRLSLGKPNY
+500 LEQRLSFGKPNY
-512 EFVFRLSKVYSL
+512 EFVFRLTKIYSL

-531 LRVFNGSDIKMIM
+531 LRVFNGSDIKLIM
-544 MESLW
+544 MESL

-564 YIMWCTSCVE
+564 YVMWCTNCVE
-574 FYSRTSRDVLDN
+574 FYSRASRDIMDN
-586 MVVALREG
+586 MLVALREG
-594 NYMKSIEL
+594 NYLKSIEI
-602 FRFRDAYDVSANNL
+602 FRFRDAYEVSANSL
-616 LCRVRRQYYHL
+616 FCRIRRQYYHL

-642 RAMTKDML
+642 RAMTKDAL
-650 FDGER
+650 FAE
-655 IQLFYFNDRLSWL
+655 DRLNWL

-675 HCVVS
+675 YRVIS
-680 QYLSLEELDSFHN
+680 QYLSLEEVDSFHS

-698 FAQMMIQTTL
+698 FAQMMIQTTF

-730 FCEIQADPSSAGTN
+730 FCEIQADPSSGSAGTGEP
-744 DQTLYMAH
+744 TLYMAH
-752 LKEDEPRPLRNAF
+752 LKEDEPRPLRNALH
-765 YHASQMRPIYADGVS
+765 HASQMRPIYADGIS

-804 HYFDLFELVLQTCLQ
+804 HYFDLFELVLQTCLH

-829 GVEAED
+829 GVESDD
-835 PRLKEDSLIFPKLD
+835 PRLKEDSSIFPPLD
-849 NLKERMRT
+849 KLKERLRT
-857 MFCDHQFKENSDL
+857 MFCDHQFKEDSDL

-893 LAAKSIATLIYPHV
+893 LAVKSITTLIYPHV
-907 TKKTKKKN
+907 TRKTKKKN
-915 FEGRTGLAQL
+915 SEGKSGLAQL
-925 NENFAD
+925 NDNFAD

-950 QDLLEAESPLLRRS
+950 QDLLEAESSLLRHS
-964 CAKWSETMDMRRS
+964 CTKWCEMMDMRKS
-977 ASLFE
+977 AALFE
-982 TNLRESY
+982 TNLRE
-989 SKSLKYMFLL
+989 
-999 STNHHSMAAML
+999 T
-1010 LRSRGGGGGGTG
+1010 
-1022 GGGHVFFEIFI
+1022 E
-1033 FYNSTYTYHAKSSNL
+1033 
-1048 HNSLTMIGVQSC
+1048 
-1060 SLATSAVVEQLY
+1060 VVEQLY
-1072 RAVLSSDLEMLCSS
+1072 RAVLSSDLDVLCSS
-1086 GQFSVANLSMVY
+1086 GHFSVENLSMVY

-1110 GRALSHEGKNLL
+1110 GRSLSPEGKNLL

-1129 RALDVF
+1129 RALEVF
-1135 HMKLA
+1135 RMKLA
-1140 SVETTSKVE
+1140 SVETPGKVE
-1149 PQQSVVESTTG
+1149 PPMIVELT
-1160 TAGVGGG
+1160 TAGDGG

-1176 EKLMLVRC
+1176 QKLMLVRC
-1184 EVAKAISAWH
+1184 EVAKGISAWH
-1194 HARRTGTPVKQRSYC
+1194 QARRTGTPVKQRSYC
-1209 AADSEQLV
+1209 AADSERLV
-1217 DDFCDALFMLC
+1217 DDFADALFMLC
-1228 YGNFGFCVDLH
+1228 Y
-1239 ILPEVLLLYHNGPLI
+1239 
-1254 VQRLTMNGLYS
+1254 
-1265 VGEVADLMIRNAETS
+1265 VADLMIRNAETS

-1304 APECSSLLIRSAVE
+1304 TPECSSLFIRSAVE

-1373 LTQLKAHLLCQMET
+1373 LTQLKAHLLRKMES
-1387 LASAAASND
+1387 LASAAASTD
-1396 DTLPIGDLSLA
+1396 DTLLINDLSLA

-1428 ECRVMMK
+1428 ECSVMMN

-1446 GAQFHALGLVALIAF
+1446 GAQFHALGLVVLIAF

-1474 QLNQWFQYLIAREE
+1474 QLNQWFQYLIAKEE

-1548 SFISDKQFIVRQAA
+1548 SIISDKQFIVRQAA

-1596 VHISDWIFKQLS
+1596 VHISDWIFKQLA
-1608 QCCTPISDTTV
+1608 QCCTPISETTV

-1631 PYIENEHASSSPI
+1631 LYIENENAPSSPV

-1687 IRKFDLIDTIPVQ
+1687 IRKFVQ
-1700 YIIIQIELHGRDYS
+1700 YIVIQIELHGRDYS

-1732 FPMCLKIPRLA
+1732 FPLCLKIPRLA
-1743 SDVPI
+1743 SDVTI
-1748 PSVDAIREG
+1748 PSVDAIRE
-1757 LYLTCPH
+1757 
-1764 SYLFSNRSV
+1764 
-1773 DSSILS
+1773 
-1779 LAARCSKKFPK
+1779 AARCSKKFPK

-1804 GGLFELLPELTN
+1804 GGLFELLPELTD
-1816 YVRYLLDSD
+1816 YARHLLDSD

-1835 SLWNYMELFYSRKL
+1835 SLWNYVELFYSRKL

-1863 AKFYSHTSLCDD
+1863 VKFYSHTSLCDD
-1875 IKQIVVCDVRV
+1875 IKQIVVCDERV

-1899 LHCYFSAARLALEQ
+1899 LHCYFSAARLAVEQ

-1924 KRKSA
+1924 KRKPGRSSSSPA
-1929 KTSTPTGFEDS
+1929 IFEEN
-1940 NTSVSECVRQYAILN
+1940 NTSVGESVRNYAILN
-1955 EVICIQALLDSCMPD
+1955 EVLCIQALLDSCMPEN
-1970 DEQVSIEEREVLVHL
+1970 EQISIEEREVLVHL

-1997 LLIKAIH
+1997 MLIKAIH

-2029 IKELITMSDLQIKIF
+2029 IKQLITMSDLQIKIF
-2044 SIELLSHLCVEHP
+2044 SVELLSHLCVEHP
-2057 IDKAYR
+2057 IEKAYR

-2075 IDKLESKQVLRFCSK
+2075 LDKLESKQVLLFYSK
-2090 ILQATMRICRVFQ
+2090 ILQAVMRICRIFQ
-2103 PLVLLAYK
+2103 SLVVLAYK
-2111 LFDKASTIVNVNCGD
+2111 LFDKACIIVNVNCGG
-2126 AVHVLPT
+2126 AIPVLPMT
-2133 DSELREQEEQLDE
+2133 NELKKRNQVEQEQLE
-2146 DEKQSSQDAASLD
+2146 AEERSLFDAAVSD
-2159 IAAAAKNNLK
+2159 TTIITAIQGRNLQT
-2169 NEKEQ
+2169 EKEQ
-2174 FLTQVRSA
+2174 FLIQVRSA
-2182 FQQFIGHGLIDIA
+2182 FQHFIGHGLIDIA

>member
-1 MSYLQIVR
+1 M
-9 HLLIFAVMNSRPTM
+9 SRPTM

-38 DKGNMKRAI
+38 DKGNVKRAI
-47 QDCDKFIKKYPQAP
+47 QDSDKFIKKYPQAP
-61 IAKALKTLCLI
+61 VAKALKTLCLI
-72 RHGRSG
+72 RYGRSG
-78 ETDKLIEACFQC
+78 EADKLIEACFQC

-102 YCFRELGKPNMLVV
+102 YCFRELGKPHMLVV

-124 NPNNEEYMASLSL
+124 NPNNEDYMASLSL

-159 PNERYYFWSVM
+159 PNEKYYFWSV
-170 SNVFQA
+170 A
-176 HGQSESAMTVHLPL
+176 HGQSESAMTLHLPL

-205 INDNII
+205 INDNMFYFLHIEIFVFSRQVI

-231 QSDLIQPEIHSKI
+231 QSDLIQPEIHLKM
-244 YLAEEQLAAWERL
+244 YLAEEQLAVWERL
-257 GRHEEAFEF
+257 GRHEEALEF
-266 SKERIRMKKSDG
+266 SKERIRMKTDG
-278 WPLWNKMIDNFLCLL
+278 WPFWNKMIDNFLCLL
-293 EANQERRK
+293 EVNQERRK
-301 RLFENFIEFFDERI
+301 RLFENFVEFFNERI
-315 EERSTHLA
+315 EERSSHLA
-323 KLYLVEK
+323 RLYLVEK

-340 ELESFKLDVPAKLI
+340 ELESFKLDA
-354 AKYFEAF
+354 
-361 AHKPC
+361 
-366 FFDDVRPFLKLV
+366 
-378 IKSERND
+378 
-385 FVSELAK
+385 
-392 IAGDLPITFHDS
+392 
-404 QIEMSFVKN
+404 
-413 QEVVQKHVHLLHI
+413 
-426 CSVVGCYSNLSTP
+426 
-439 DLLQFSKQLLILF
+439 
-452 DRARRYNTTQSHSSA
+452 TQNSSGI

-493 LYRLAIL
+493 LYRLAVL
-500 LEQRLSLGKPNY
+500 LEQRLSFGKPNY
-512 EFVFRLSKVYSL
+512 EFVFRLTKIYSL

-531 LRVFNGSDIKMIM
+531 LRVFNGSDIKLIM
-544 MESLW
+544 MESL

-564 YIMWCTSCVE
+564 YVMWCTNCVE
-574 FYSRTSRDVLDN
+574 FYSRASRDIMDN
-586 MVVALREG
+586 MLVALREG
-594 NYMKSIEL
+594 NYLKSIEI
-602 FRFRDAYDVSANNL
+602 FRFRDAYEVSANSL
-616 LCRVRRQYYHL
+616 FCRIRRQYYHL
-627 ISEFQDFETLRESFL
+627 ISEFQDFETLRETFL
-642 RAMTKDML
+642 RAMTKDAL
-650 FDGER
+650 FAE
-655 IQLFYFNDRLSWL
+655 DRLNWL

-675 HCVVS
+675 YRVIS
-680 QYLSLEELDSFHN
+680 QYLSLEEVDSFHS

-698 FAQMMIQTTL
+698 FAQMMIQTTF

-730 FCEIQADPSSAGTN
+730 FCEIQADPASGSGSGSAGTGEP
-744 DQTLYMAH
+744 TLYMAH
-752 LKEDEPRPLRNAF
+752 LKEDEPRPLRNALH
-765 YHASQMRPIYADGVS
+765 HASQMRPIYADGIS

-804 HYFDLFELVLQTCLQ
+804 HYFDLFELVLQTCLH

-829 GVEAED
+829 GVESDD
-835 PRLKEDSLIFPKLD
+835 PRLKEDSSIFPPLD
-849 NLKERMRT
+849 NLKERLRT
-857 MFCDHQFKENSDL
+857 MFCDHQFKEDSDL

-893 LAAKSIATLIYPHV
+893 LAVKSIATLIYPHV
-907 TKKTKKKN
+907 TRKTKKKN
-915 FEGRTGLAQL
+915 SEGKSGLAQL
-925 NENFAD
+925 NDNFAD

-950 QDLLEAESPLLRRS
+950 QDLLEAESSLLRQS
-964 CAKWSETMDMRRS
+964 CTKWCEMMDMRKS
-977 ASLFE
+977 AALFE

-989 SKSLKYMFLL
+989 AKSLKYLFLL

-1010 LRSRGGGGGGTG
+1010 LRSRGAGGVATG
-1022 GGGHVFFEIFI
+1022 GAE
-1033 FYNSTYTYHAKSSNL
+1033 
-1048 HNSLTMIGVQSC
+1048 
-1060 SLATSAVVEQLY
+1060 VVEQLY
-1072 RAVLSSDLEMLCSS
+1072 RAVLSSDLDMLCSS
-1086 GQFSVANLSMVY
+1086 GHFSVENLSMVY
-1098 PYLLTRVFGVDI
+1098 PYLLTRVFGVDM
-1110 GRALSHEGKNLL
+1110 GRSLSPEGKNLL

-1129 RALDVF
+1129 RALEVF
-1135 HMKLA
+1135 RMKLA
-1140 SVETTSKVE
+1140 SVETPGKVQ
-1149 PQQSVVESTTG
+1149 PPMIVELT
-1160 TAGVGGG
+1160 TAGDGG

-1176 EKLMLVRC
+1176 QKLMLVRC
-1184 EVAKAISAWH
+1184 EVAKGISAWH
-1194 HARRTGTPVKQRSYC
+1194 QARRTGTPVKQRSYC
-1209 AADSEQLV
+1209 AADSERLV
-1217 DDFCDALFMLC
+1217 DDFADALFMLC
-1228 YGNFGFCVDLH
+1228 Y
-1239 ILPEVLLLYHNGPLI
+1239 
-1254 VQRLTMNGLYS
+1254 
-1265 VGEVADLMIRNAETS
+1265 VADLMIRNAETS

-1304 APECSSLLIRSAVE
+1304 TPECSSLFIRSAVE

-1373 LTQLKAHLLCQMET
+1373 LSQLKAHLLRKMES
-1387 LASAAASND
+1387 LASAAASTD
-1396 DTLPIGDLSLA
+1396 DTLLISDLSLA

-1428 ECRVMMK
+1428 ECSVMMN

-1474 QLNQWFQYLIAREE
+1474 QLNQWFQYLIAKEE

-1548 SFISDKQFIVRQAA
+1548 SIISDKQFIVRQAA

-1596 VHISDWIFKQLS
+1596 VHISDWIFKQLA
-1608 QCCTPISDTTV
+1608 QCCTPISETTV

-1631 PYIENEHASSSPI
+1631 LYIENENAPSSPV

-1668 MQVLLLYY
+1668 MQALLLYY

-1687 IRKFDLIDTIPVQ
+1687 IRKFVQ
-1700 YIIIQIELHGRDYS
+1700 YIVIQIELHGRDYS

-1732 FPMCLKIPRLA
+1732 FPLCLKIPRLA

-1748 PSVDAIREG
+1748 PSVDAIRE
-1757 LYLTCPH
+1757 
-1764 SYLFSNRSV
+1764 
-1773 DSSILS
+1773 
-1779 LAARCSKKFPK
+1779 AARCSKKFPK

-1804 GGLFELLPELTN
+1804 GGLFELLPELTD
-1816 YVRYLLDSD
+1816 YARHLLDND

-1835 SLWNYMELFYSRKL
+1835 SLWNYVELFYSRKL

-1863 AKFYSHTSLCDD
+1863 VKFYSHTSLCDD
-1875 IKQIVVCDVRV
+1875 IKQIVVCDERV

-1899 LHCYFSAARLALEQ
+1899 LHCYFSAARLAVEQ
-1913 KIVINALVGGG
+1913 KIVINTLVGGG
-1924 KRKSA
+1924 KRKPGRSC
-1929 KTSTPTGFEDS
+1929 STPAIFEEN
-1940 NTSVSECVRQYAILN
+1940 NTSVGESVRKYAILN
-1955 EVICIQALLDSCMPD
+1955 EVLCIQTLLDSCMPD
-1970 DEQVSIEEREVLVHL
+1970 NEQISIEEREVLVHL

-1997 LLIKAIH
+1997 MLIKAIH

-2029 IKELITMSDLQIKIF
+2029 IKQLITMSDLQIKIF
-2044 SIELLSHLCVEHP
+2044 SVELLSHLCVEHP
-2057 IDKAYR
+2057 IEKAYR

-2075 IDKLESKQVLRFCSK
+2075 LDKLESKQVLLFCSK
-2090 ILQATMRICRVFQ
+2090 ILQAVMRICRIFQ
-2103 PLVLLAYK
+2103 SLVVLAYK
-2111 LFDKASTIVNVNCGD
+2111 LFDKACIIVNVNCGG
-2126 AVHVLPT
+2126 AIPVLPMT
-2133 DSELREQEEQLDE
+2133 NELKKRNQVEQEHLEAEEQSLF
-2146 DEKQSSQDAASLD
+2146 DAAVSD
-2159 IAAAAKNNLK
+2159 TTIITAFQGRNLQT
-2169 NEKEQ
+2169 EKEQ
-2174 FLTQVRSA
+2174 FLIQVRSA
-2182 FQQFIGHGLIDIA
+2182 FQHFIGHVKNE
-2195 D
+2195 

>member
-1 MSYLQIVR
+1 M
-9 HLLIFAVMNSRPTM
+9 SRPTM

-38 DKGNMKRAI
+38 DKGNVKRAI
-47 QDCDKFIKKYPQAP
+47 QDSDKFIKKYPQAP
-61 IAKALKTLCLI
+61 VAKALKTLCLI
-72 RHGRSG
+72 RYGRSG
-78 ETDKLIEACFQC
+78 EADKLIEACFQC

-102 YCFRELGKPNMLVV
+102 YCFRELGKPHMLVV

-124 NPNNEEYMASLSL
+124 NPNNEDYMASLSL

-159 PNERYYFWSVM
+159 PNEKYYFWSVV
-170 SNVFQA
+170 SNVLQA
-176 HGQSESAMTVHLPL
+176 HGQSESAMTLHLPL

-231 QSDLIQPEIHSKI
+231 QSDLIQPEIHLKM
-244 YLAEEQLAAWERL
+244 YLAEEQLAVWERL
-257 GRHEEAFEF
+257 GRHEEALEF
-266 SKERIRMKKSDG
+266 SKERIRMKTDG
-278 WPLWNKMIDNFLCLL
+278 WPFWNKMIDNFLCLL
-293 EANQERRK
+293 EVNQERRK
-301 RLFENFIEFFDERI
+301 RLFENFVEFFNERI
-315 EERSTHLA
+315 EERSSHLA
-323 KLYLVEK
+323 RLYLVEK

-378 IKSERND
+378 TESEKND

-392 IAGDLPITFHDS
+392 IVGDLPITFHDS
-404 QIEMSFVKN
+404 QIDMSFTKN
-413 QEVVQKHVHLLHI
+413 QDDVQRHVHLLHI
-426 CSVVGCYSNLSTP
+426 CSVIGCYANLSA
-439 DLLQFSKQLLILF
+439 LELVQFSKQLLILF
-452 DRARRYNTTQSHSSA
+452 ERARRSNATQNSSGI

-493 LYRLAIL
+493 LYRLAVL
-500 LEQRLSLGKPNY
+500 LEQRLSFGKPNY
-512 EFVFRLSKVYSL
+512 EFVFRLTKIYSL

-531 LRVFNGSDIKMIM
+531 LRVFNGSDIKLIM
-544 MESLW
+544 MESL

-564 YIMWCTSCVE
+564 YVMWCTNCVE
-574 FYSRTSRDVLDN
+574 FYSRASRDIMDN
-586 MVVALREG
+586 MLVALREG
-594 NYMKSIEL
+594 NYLKSIEI
-602 FRFRDAYDVSANNL
+602 FRFRDAYEVSANSL
-616 LCRVRRQYYHL
+616 FCRIRRQYYHL
-627 ISEFQDFETLRESFL
+627 ISEFQDFETLRETFL
-642 RAMTKDML
+642 RAMTKDAL
-650 FDGER
+650 FAGEN
-655 IQLFYFNDRLSWL
+655 LFFFFFLKSSLFINFLRDSEDRLNWL

-675 HCVVS
+675 YRVIS
-680 QYLSLEELDSFHN
+680 QYLSLEEVDSFHS

-698 FAQMMIQTTL
+698 FAQMMIQTTF

-730 FCEIQADPSSAGTN
+730 FCEIQADPASGSGSGSAGTGEP
-744 DQTLYMAH
+744 TLYMAH
-752 LKEDEPRPLRNAF
+752 LKEDEPRPLRNALH
-765 YHASQMRPIYADGVS
+765 HASQMRPIYADGIS

-804 HYFDLFELVLQTCLQ
+804 HYFDLFELVLQTCLH

-829 GVEAED
+829 GVESDD
-835 PRLKEDSLIFPKLD
+835 PRLKEDSSIFPPLD
-849 NLKERMRT
+849 NLKERLRT
-857 MFCDHQFKENSDL
+857 MFCDHQFKEDSDL

-893 LAAKSIATLIYPHV
+893 LAVKSIATLIYPHV
-907 TKKTKKKN
+907 TRKTKKKN
-915 FEGRTGLAQL
+915 SEGKSGLAQL
-925 NENFAD
+925 NDNFAD

-950 QDLLEAESPLLRRS
+950 QDLLEAESSLLRQS
-964 CAKWSETMDMRRS
+964 CTKWCEMMDMRKS
-977 ASLFE
+977 AALFE

-989 SKSLKYMFLL
+989 AKSLKYLFLL

-1010 LRSRGGGGGGTG
+1010 LRSRGAGGVATG
-1022 GGGHVFFEIFI
+1022 GVFFFI
-1033 FYNSTYTYHAKSSNL
+1033 LKNYLDFFFNL
-1048 HNSLTMIGVQSC
+1048 HTVSSFARQFFCFFLLFLFTDQLKHFSITHGLQTIIPCC
-1060 SLATSAVVEQLY
+1060 SLFFLFFIHFCNKPICKSEIVFAEVVEQLY
-1072 RAVLSSDLEMLCSS
+1072 RAVLSSDLDMLCSS
-1086 GQFSVANLSMVY
+1086 GHFSVENLSMVY
-1098 PYLLTRVFGVDI
+1098 PYLLTRVFGVDM
-1110 GRALSHEGKNLL
+1110 GRSLSPEGKNLL

-1129 RALDVF
+1129 RALEVF
-1135 HMKLA
+1135 RMKLA
-1140 SVETTSKVE
+1140 SVETPGKVQ
-1149 PQQSVVESTTG
+1149 PPMIVELT
-1160 TAGVGGG
+1160 TAGDGG

-1176 EKLMLVRC
+1176 QKLMLVRC
-1184 EVAKAISAWH
+1184 EVAKGISAWH
-1194 HARRTGTPVKQRSYC
+1194 QARRTGTPVKQRSYC
-1209 AADSEQLV
+1209 AADSERLV
-1217 DDFCDALFMLC
+1217 DDFADALFMLC
-1228 YGNFGFCVDLH
+1228 Y
-1239 ILPEVLLLYHNGPLI
+1239 
-1254 VQRLTMNGLYS
+1254 
-1265 VGEVADLMIRNAETS
+1265 VADLMIRNAETS

-1304 APECSSLLIRSAVE
+1304 TPECSSLFIRSAVE

-1373 LTQLKAHLLCQMET
+1373 LSQLKAHLLRKMES
-1387 LASAAASND
+1387 LASAAASTD
-1396 DTLPIGDLSLA
+1396 DTLLISDLSLA

-1428 ECRVMMK
+1428 ECSVMMN

-1474 QLNQWFQYLIAREE
+1474 QLNQWFQYLIAKEE

-1548 SFISDKQFIVRQAA
+1548 SIISDKQFIVRQAA

-1596 VHISDWIFKQLS
+1596 VHISDWIFKQLA
-1608 QCCTPISDTTV
+1608 QCCTPISETTV

-1631 PYIENEHASSSPI
+1631 LYIENENAPSSPV

-1668 MQVLLLYY
+1668 MQALLLYY

-1687 IRKFDLIDTIPVQ
+1687 IRKFVQ
-1700 YIIIQIELHGRDYS
+1700 YIVIQIELHGRDYS

-1732 FPMCLKIPRLA
+1732 FPLCLKIPRLA

-1748 PSVDAIREG
+1748 PSVDAIRE
-1757 LYLTCPH
+1757 
-1764 SYLFSNRSV
+1764 
-1773 DSSILS
+1773 
-1779 LAARCSKKFPK
+1779 AARCSKKFPK

-1804 GGLFELLPELTN
+1804 GGLFELLPELTD
-1816 YVRYLLDSD
+1816 YARHLLDND

-1835 SLWNYMELFYSRKL
+1835 SLWNYVELFYSRKL

-1863 AKFYSHTSLCDD
+1863 VKFYSHTSLCDD
-1875 IKQIVVCDVRV
+1875 IKQIVVCDERV

-1899 LHCYFSAARLALEQ
+1899 LHCYFSAARLAVEQ
-1913 KIVINALVGGG
+1913 KIVINTLVGGG
-1924 KRKSA
+1924 KRKPGRSC
-1929 KTSTPTGFEDS
+1929 STPAIFEEN
-1940 NTSVSECVRQYAILN
+1940 NTSVGESVRKYAILN
-1955 EVICIQALLDSCMPD
+1955 EVLCIQTLLDSCMPD
-1970 DEQVSIEEREVLVHL
+1970 NEQISIEEREVLVHL

-1997 LLIKAIH
+1997 MLIKAIH

-2029 IKELITMSDLQIKIF
+2029 IKQLITMSDLQIKIF
-2044 SIELLSHLCVEHP
+2044 SVELLSHLCVEHP
-2057 IDKAYR
+2057 IEKAYR

-2075 IDKLESKQVLRFCSK
+2075 LDKLESKQVLLFCSK
-2090 ILQATMRICRVFQ
+2090 ILQAVMRICRIFQ
-2103 PLVLLAYK
+2103 SLVVLAYK
-2111 LFDKASTIVNVNCGD
+2111 LFDKACIIVNVNCGG
-2126 AVHVLPT
+2126 AIPVLPMT
-2133 DSELREQEEQLDE
+2133 NELKKRNQVEQEHLEAEEQSLF
-2146 DEKQSSQDAASLD
+2146 DAAVSD
-2159 IAAAAKNNLK
+2159 TTIITAFQGRNLQT
-2169 NEKEQ
+2169 EKEQ
-2174 FLTQVRSA
+2174 FLIQVRSA
-2182 FQQFIGHGLIDIA
+2182 FQHFIGHVKNE
-2195 D
+2195 

>member
-1 MSYLQIVR
+1 
-9 HLLIFAVMNSRPTM
+9 
-23 EAIFEKRARSIYELL
+23 LL
-38 DKGNMKRAI
+38 DKGNVKRAI
-47 QDCDKFIKKYPQAP
+47 QDSDKFIKKYPQAP
-61 IAKALKTLCLI
+61 VAKALKTLCLI
-72 RHGRSG
+72 RYGRSG
-78 ETDKLIEACFQC
+78 EADKLIEACFQC

-102 YCFRELGKPNMLVV
+102 YCFRELGKPHMLVV

-124 NPNNEEYMASLSL
+124 NPNNEDYMASLSL

-144 FKMFGLQAMQLYKQV
+144 FKMFGLQSMQLYKQV
-159 PNERYYFWSVM
+159 PNEKYYFWSVV
-170 SNVFQA
+170 SNVLQA
-176 HGQSESAMTVHLPL
+176 HGQSESAMTLHLPL

-231 QSDLIQPEIHSKI
+231 QSDLIQPEIHLKM
-244 YLAEEQLAAWERL
+244 YLAEEQLAVWERL
-257 GRHEEAFEF
+257 GRHEEALEF
-266 SKERIRMKKSDG
+266 SKERIRMKTDG
-278 WPLWNKMIDNFLCLL
+278 WPFWNKMIDNFLCLL
-293 EANQERRK
+293 EVNQERRK
-301 RLFENFIEFFDERI
+301 R
-315 EERSTHLA
+315 
-323 KLYLVEK
+323 LYLVEK

-378 IKSERND
+378 TESEKND

-392 IAGDLPITFHDS
+392 IIGDLPITFHDS
-404 QIEMSFVKN
+404 HIDMSFIKN
-413 QEVVQKHVHLLHI
+413 QDDVQRHVHLLHI
-426 CSVVGCYSNLSTP
+426 CSVIGCYANLSS
-439 DLLQFSKQLLILF
+439 LELVQFSKQLLILF
-452 DRARRYNTTQSHSSA
+452 DRARHTTQNSSGI

-493 LYRLAIL
+493 LYRLAVL
-500 LEQRLSLGKPNY
+500 LEQRLSFGKPNY
-512 EFVFRLSKVYSL
+512 EFVFRLTKIYSL

-531 LRVFNGSDIKMIM
+531 LRVFNGSDIKLIM

-564 YIMWCTSCVE
+564 YVMWCTNCVE
-574 FYSRTSRDVLDN
+574 FYSRASRDIMDN
-586 MVVALREG
+586 MLVALREG
-594 NYMKSIEL
+594 NYLKSIEI
-602 FRFRDAYDVSANNL
+602 FRFRDAYEVSANSL
-616 LCRVRRQYYHL
+616 FCRIRRQYYHL

-642 RAMTKDML
+642 RAMTKDAL
-650 FDGER
+650 FAE
-655 IQLFYFNDRLSWL
+655 DRLNWL

-675 HCVVS
+675 YRVIS
-680 QYLSLEELDSFHN
+680 QYLSLEEVDSFHS

-698 FAQMMIQTTL
+698 FAQMMIQTTF

-730 FCEIQADPSSAGTN
+730 FCEIQADPSSGSGSGSAGTGEP
-744 DQTLYMAH
+744 TLYMAH
-752 LKEDEPRPLRNAF
+752 LKEDEPRPLRNALH
-765 YHASQMRPIYADGVS
+765 HASQMRPIYADGIS

-804 HYFDLFELVLQTCLQ
+804 HYFDLFELVLQTCLH

-829 GVEAED
+829 GVESDD
-835 PRLKEDSLIFPKLD
+835 PRLKEDSSIFPPLD
-849 NLKERMRT
+849 KLKERLP
-857 MFCDHQFKENSDL
+857 MFCDHQFKEDSDL

-893 LAAKSIATLIYPHV
+893 LAVKSITTLIYPHV
-907 TKKTKKKN
+907 TRKTKKKN
-915 FEGRTGLAQL
+915 SEGKSGLAQL
-925 NENFAD
+925 NDNFAD

-950 QDLLEAESPLLRRS
+950 QDMLEAESSLLRHS
-964 CAKWSETMDMRRS
+964 CTKWCEMMDMRKS
-977 ASLFE
+977 AALFE

-989 SKSLKYMFLL
+989 AKSLKYLFLL

-1010 LRSRGGGGGGTG
+1010 LRSRGAGGVATG
-1022 GGGHVFFEIFI
+1022 GGGRLIVNLL
-1033 FYNSTYTYHAKSSNL
+1033 YLSMVGGQSS
-1048 HNSLTMIGVQSC
+1048 
-1060 SLATSAVVEQLY
+1060 SAEVVEQLY
-1072 RAVLSSDLEMLCSS
+1072 RAVLSSDLDVLCSS
-1086 GQFSVANLSMVY
+1086 GHFSVENLSMVY

-1110 GRALSHEGKNLL
+1110 GRSLSPEGKNLL

-1129 RALDVF
+1129 RALEVF
-1135 HMKLA
+1135 RMKLA
-1140 SVETTSKVE
+1140 SVETPGKVE
-1149 PQQSVVESTTG
+1149 PPMIVELT
-1160 TAGVGGG
+1160 TAGDGG

-1176 EKLMLVRC
+1176 QKLMLVRC
-1184 EVAKAISAWH
+1184 EVAKGISAWH
-1194 HARRTGTPVKQRSYC
+1194 QARRTGTPVKQRSYC
-1209 AADSEQLV
+1209 AADSERLV
-1217 DDFCDALFMLC
+1217 DDFADALFMLC
-1228 YGNFGFCVDLH
+1228 YGNFGLAVDLH

-1254 VQRLTMNGLYS
+1254 VQL
-1265 VGEVADLMIRNAETS
+1265 ADLMIRNAETS

-1304 APECSSLLIRSAVE
+1304 TPECSSLFIRSAVE

-1350 ETLLWFFQFVKLS
+1350 ETLLCLIFE
-1363 QKPFNRYEPI
+1363 PFNRYEPI
-1373 LTQLKAHLLCQMET
+1373 LTQLKAHLLRKMES
-1387 LASAAASND
+1387 LASAAASTD
-1396 DTLPIGDLSLA
+1396 DTLLINDLS
-1407 LNSIKLFTKLRF
+1407 
-1419 LVGLRWTDD
+1419 WTDD
-1428 ECRVMMK
+1428 ECSVMMN

-1446 GAQFHALGLVALIAF
+1446 GAQFHALGLVVLIAF
-1461 GCQQNDFITNFSD
+1461 GCQ
-1474 QLNQWFQYLIAREE
+1474 
-1488 DFDKCLSKDV
+1488 CLSKDV

-1548 SFISDKQFIVRQAA
+1548 SIISDKQVQINATNFDPSLCDFVSS
-1562 KVRVTRELSAKITDV
+1562 LSYDK
-1577 LPIDCVIAL
+1577 LPK
-1586 LHWRAFSRYQ
+1586 YQ
-1596 VHISDWIFKQLS
+1596 VHISDWIFKQLA
-1608 QCCTPISDTTV
+1608 QCCTPISETTV

-1631 PYIENEHASSSPI
+1631 LYIENENAPSSPV

-1687 IRKFDLIDTIPVQ
+1687 IRKFVQ
-1700 YIIIQIELHGRDYS
+1700 YIVIQIELHGRDYS

-1732 FPMCLKIPRLA
+1732 FPLCLKIPRLA
-1743 SDVPI
+1743 SDVTI
-1748 PSVDAIREG
+1748 PSVDAIRE
-1757 LYLTCPH
+1757 
-1764 SYLFSNRSV
+1764 
-1773 DSSILS
+1773 
-1779 LAARCSKKFPK
+1779 AARCSKKFPK

-1804 GGLFELLPELTN
+1804 GGLFELLPELTD
-1816 YVRYLLDSD
+1816 YARHLLDND

-1835 SLWNYMELFYSRKL
+1835 SLWNYVELFYSRKL

-1863 AKFYSHTSLCDD
+1863 
-1875 IKQIVVCDVRV
+1875 
-1886 FKVAPIFKILLRV
+1886 ILLRV
-1899 LHCYFSAARLALEQ
+1899 LHCYFSAARLAVEQ

-1924 KRKSA
+1924 KRKPGRSSSSPA
-1929 KTSTPTGFEDS
+1929 IFEEN
-1940 NTSVSECVRQYAILN
+1940 NTSVGESI
-1955 EVICIQALLDSCMPD
+1955 
-1970 DEQVSIEEREVLVHL
+1970 SIEEREVLVHL

-1997 LLIKAIH
+1997 MLIKAIH

-2029 IKELITMSDLQIKIF
+2029 IKQLITMSDLQIKIF
-2044 SIELLSHLCVEHP
+2044 SVELLSHLCVEHP
-2057 IDKAYR
+2057 IEKAYR

-2075 IDKLESKQVLRFCSK
+2075 LDKLESKQVLLFYSK
-2090 ILQATMRICRVFQ
+2090 ILQAVMRICRIFQ
-2103 PLVLLAYK
+2103 SLVVLAYK
-2111 LFDKASTIVNVNCGD
+2111 LFDKACIIVNVNCGG
-2126 AVHVLPT
+2126 AIPVLPMT
-2133 DSELREQEEQLDE
+2133 NELKKRNQVEQGQLEAEEQ
-2146 DEKQSSQDAASLD
+2146 SLGE
-2159 IAAAAKNNLK
+2159 ICKLR
-2169 NEKEQ
+2169 
-2174 FLTQVRSA
+2174 RSN
-2182 FQQFIGHGLIDIA
+2182 F
-2195 D
+2195 

>member
-1 MSYLQIVR
+1 MSYLQIVQ
-9 HLLIFAVMNSRPTM
+9 HLR
-23 EAIFEKRARSIYELL
+23 IYVTPNNGSNIRKACTIYLRYLL
-38 DKGNMKRAI
+38 DKGNVKRAI
-47 QDCDKFIKKYPQAP
+47 QDSDKFIKKYPQAP
-61 IAKALKTLCLI
+61 VAKALKTLCLI
-72 RHGRSG
+72 RYGRSG
-78 ETDKLIEACFQC
+78 EADKLIEACFQC

-102 YCFRELGKPNMLVV
+102 YCFRELGKPHMLVV

-124 NPNNEEYMASLSL
+124 NPNNEDYMASLSL

-144 FKMFGLQAMQLYKQV
+144 FKMFGLQSMQLYKQV
-159 PNERYYFWSVM
+159 PNEKYYFWSVV
-170 SNVFQA
+170 SNVLQA
-176 HGQSESAMTVHLPL
+176 HGQSESAMTLHLPL

-231 QSDLIQPEIHSKI
+231 QSDLIQPEIHLKM
-244 YLAEEQLAAWERL
+244 YLAEEQLAVWERL
-257 GRHEEAFEF
+257 GRHEEALEF
-266 SKERIRMKKSDG
+266 SKERIRMKLTVAFLDELTDG
-278 WPLWNKMIDNFLCLL
+278 WPFWNKMIDNFLCLL
-293 EANQERRK
+293 EVNQERRK
-301 RLFENFIEFFDERI
+301 RLFENFVEFFNERI
-315 EERSTHLA
+315 EERSSHLA
-323 KLYLVEK
+323 RLYLVEK

-378 IKSERND
+378 TESEKND

-392 IAGDLPITFHDS
+392 IIGDLPITFHDPH
-404 QIEMSFVKN
+404 IDMSFIKN
-413 QEVVQKHVHLLHI
+413 QDDVQRHVHLLHI
-426 CSVVGCYSNLSTP
+426 CSVIGCYANLSS
-439 DLLQFSKQLLILF
+439 LELVQFSKQLLILF
-452 DRARRYNTTQSHSSA
+452 DKARRCNTIQNSSGI

-493 LYRLAIL
+493 LYRLAVL
-500 LEQRLSLGKPNY
+500 LEQRLSFGKPNY
-512 EFVFRLSKVYSL
+512 EFVFRLTKIYSL

-531 LRVFNGSDIKMIM
+531 LRVFNGSDIKLIM
-544 MESLW
+544 MESL

-564 YIMWCTSCVE
+564 YVMWCTNCVE
-574 FYSRTSRDVLDN
+574 FYSRASRDIMDN
-586 MVVALREG
+586 MLVALREG
-594 NYMKSIEL
+594 NYLKSIEI
-602 FRFRDAYDVSANNL
+602 FRFRDAYEVSANSL
-616 LCRVRRQYYHL
+616 FCRIRRQYYHL

-642 RAMTKDML
+642 RAMTKDAL
-650 FDGER
+650 FAE
-655 IQLFYFNDRLSWL
+655 DRLNWL

-675 HCVVS
+675 YRVIS
-680 QYLSLEELDSFHN
+680 QYLSLEEVDSFHS

-698 FAQMMIQTTL
+698 FAQMMIQTTF

-730 FCEIQADPSSAGTN
+730 FCEIQADPSSGSAGTGEP
-744 DQTLYMAH
+744 TLYMAH
-752 LKEDEPRPLRNAF
+752 LKEDEPRPLRNALH
-765 YHASQMRPIYADGVS
+765 HASQMRPIYADGIS

-804 HYFDLFELVLQTCLQ
+804 HYFDLFELVLQTCLH

-829 GVEAED
+829 GVESDD
-835 PRLKEDSLIFPKLD
+835 PRLKEDSSIFPPLD
-849 NLKERMRT
+849 KLKERLRT
-857 MFCDHQFKENSDL
+857 MFCDHQFKEDSDL

-893 LAAKSIATLIYPHV
+893 LAVKSITTLIYPHV
-907 TKKTKKKN
+907 TRKTKKKN
-915 FEGRTGLAQL
+915 SEGKSGLAQL
-925 NENFAD
+925 NDNFAD

-950 QDLLEAESPLLRRS
+950 QDMLEAESSLLRHS
-964 CAKWSETMDMRRS
+964 CTKWCEMMDMRKS
-977 ASLFE
+977 AALFE

-989 SKSLKYMFLL
+989 AKSLKYLFLL

-1010 LRSRGGGGGGTG
+1010 LRSRGAGGVATG
-1022 GGGHVFFEIFI
+1022 GAE
-1033 FYNSTYTYHAKSSNL
+1033 
-1048 HNSLTMIGVQSC
+1048 
-1060 SLATSAVVEQLY
+1060 VVEQLY
-1072 RAVLSSDLEMLCSS
+1072 RAVLSSDLDVLCSS
-1086 GQFSVANLSMVY
+1086 GHFSVENLSMVY

-1110 GRALSHEGKNLL
+1110 GRSLSPEGKNLL

-1129 RALDVF
+1129 RALEVF
-1135 HMKLA
+1135 RMKLA
-1140 SVETTSKVE
+1140 SVETPGKVE
-1149 PQQSVVESTTG
+1149 PPMIVELT
-1160 TAGVGGG
+1160 TAGDGG

-1176 EKLMLVRC
+1176 QKLMLVRC
-1184 EVAKAISAWH
+1184 EVAKGISAWH
-1194 HARRTGTPVKQRSYC
+1194 QARRTGTPVKQRSYC
-1209 AADSEQLV
+1209 AADSERLV
-1217 DDFCDALFMLC
+1217 DDFADALFMLC
-1228 YGNFGFCVDLH
+1228 Y
-1239 ILPEVLLLYHNGPLI
+1239 
-1254 VQRLTMNGLYS
+1254 
-1265 VGEVADLMIRNAETS
+1265 VADLMIRNAETS

-1304 APECSSLLIRSAVE
+1304 TPECSSLFIRSAVE

-1373 LTQLKAHLLCQMET
+1373 LTQLKAHLLRKMES
-1387 LASAAASND
+1387 LASAAASTD
-1396 DTLPIGDLSLA
+1396 DTLLINDLSLA

-1428 ECRVMMK
+1428 ECSVMMN

-1446 GAQFHALGLVALIAF
+1446 GAQFHALGLVVLIAF

-1474 QLNQWFQYLIAREE
+1474 QLNQWFQYLIAKEE

-1548 SFISDKQFIVRQAA
+1548 SIISDKQFIVRQAA

-1596 VHISDWIFKQLS
+1596 VHISDWIFKQLA
-1608 QCCTPISDTTV
+1608 QCCTPISETTV

-1631 PYIENEHASSSPI
+1631 LYIENENAPSSPV

-1687 IRKFDLIDTIPVQ
+1687 IRKFVQ
-1700 YIIIQIELHGRDYS
+1700 YIVIQIELHGRDYS

-1732 FPMCLKIPRLA
+1732 FPLCLKIPRLA
-1743 SDVPI
+1743 SDVTI
-1748 PSVDAIREG
+1748 PSVDAIRE
-1757 LYLTCPH
+1757 
-1764 SYLFSNRSV
+1764 
-1773 DSSILS
+1773 
-1779 LAARCSKKFPK
+1779 AARCSKKFPK

-1804 GGLFELLPELTN
+1804 GGLFELLPELTD
-1816 YVRYLLDSD
+1816 YARHLLDND

-1835 SLWNYMELFYSRKL
+1835 SLWNYVELFYSRKL

-1863 AKFYSHTSLCDD
+1863 VKFYSHTSLCDD
-1875 IKQIVVCDVRV
+1875 IKQIVVCDERV

-1899 LHCYFSAARLALEQ
+1899 LHCYFSAARLAVEQ

-1924 KRKSA
+1924 KRKPGRSSSSPA
-1929 KTSTPTGFEDS
+1929 IFEEN
-1940 NTSVSECVRQYAILN
+1940 NTSVGESVRKYAILN
-1955 EVICIQALLDSCMPD
+1955 EVLCIQALLDSCMPEN
-1970 DEQVSIEEREVLVHL
+1970 EQVHLLYLLILLMFIISIEEREVLVHL

-1997 LLIKAIH
+1997 MLIKAIH

-2029 IKELITMSDLQIKIF
+2029 IKQLITMSDLQIKIF
-2044 SIELLSHLCVEHP
+2044 SVELLSHLCVEHP
-2057 IDKAYR
+2057 IEKAYR

-2075 IDKLESKQVLRFCSK
+2075 LDKLESKQVLLFYSK
-2090 ILQATMRICRVFQ
+2090 ILQAVMRICRIFQ
-2103 PLVLLAYK
+2103 SLVVLAYK
-2111 LFDKASTIVNVNCGD
+2111 LFDKACIIVNVNCGG
-2126 AVHVLPT
+2126 AIPVLPMT
-2133 DSELREQEEQLDE
+2133 NELKKRNQVEQGQLEAEERSLF
-2146 DEKQSSQDAASLD
+2146 DAAVSD
-2159 IAAAAKNNLK
+2159 TTIITAIQGRNLQT
-2169 NEKEQ
+2169 EKEQ
-2174 FLTQVRSA
+2174 FLIQVRSA
-2182 FQQFIGHGLIDIA
+2182 FQHFIGHGLIDIA